1 MKVFNS
7 KLAAIGLAAFVF
19 ASCSDSSSDPA
30 TPITPGTVPSEITKI
45 GLTQTDAAQLAA
57 SVTNYKRSS
66 SNKARTRAFNE
77 TLFKG
82 LTESTVPTAPSDEG
96 AKQLNAATDLSNDKY
111 KTRSGKT
118 YDFSNNTIENT
129 ILFVAGNS
137 TVKYSNLGTGNT
149 IVVKKGGKL
158 EYTGSGSAIPQGN
171 TIYVLESGSYNID
184 NENIIIDGTLYS
196 SRALGKIEGKITD
209 KKSEGTPTQNIT
221 INGSVYLINGS
232 VYLSGYTH
240 TVTDP
245 ESKNYGKEITEY
257 ASLRAKTL
265 TINAGAK
272 VNTLD
277 RVTFTDD
284 VVIAGALH
292 VGKAAIVKNM
302 TIKNGGVFYSDYSAK
317 IKNHLT
323 MEAGSY
329 MDLKYLN
336 VTDNEYTDNGTEKP
350 TKVSGNA
357 VADLQGNC
365 QIVIGNHG
373 VMSFNT
379 LKTDNTS
386 GQIVMGDDADNV
398 AVIKADKF
406 IYAGSDENVNFT
418 STPNTNNQTI
428 LAQFKECYKN
438 GAESEGN
445 KVEFEYLN
453 WNSDVQS
460 YDYIT
465 GGGALTAGPN
475 FSYVLKDAY
484 KVADQKKLMLLSTIA
499 NYDRD
504 TQSATA
510 IVPTDNNKVYV
521 SYHTNGKE
529 FGGSIDV
536 AEMNGEQLTLKQR
549 VQQAE
554 AKATYDFNHLNVIN
568 SKLYLAGSAKGKDGK
583 QLGGATISYAAIGSD
598 GTLNVTEG
606 LTSQSLDNA
615 VKGDAN
621 CVVPFGNNIAVA
633 STLGYSVYD
642 PTLVKGDL
650 TKTTG
655 KAKFVAV
662 NGTSLVGLNYKSEIT
677 AGDAEVQ
684 GEVQVFDN
692 SMKQTSSFNVG
703 SIAPNNGKNMIAIDS
718 NGRIYVCKSAKGLMC
733 YDSNGNQAW
742 ASEWTTPTSKSD
754 KNVSVDKRQGYI
766 NGVAVDD
773 NYVYVAAG
781 AYGLVVLTKDG
792 KEVTHKRIGTSGN
805 SANYVAVKNGLIYVA
820 YGKGRIQVFKL
831 TGGAAK

>member
-77 TLFKG
+77 TLFYG
-82 LTESTVPTAPSDEG
+82 LTESTKPTAPSADG
-96 AKQLNAATDLSNDKY
+96 AKQLNAAANLSGDKY

-137 TVKYSNLGTGNT
+137 TVKYSNLGSGNT
-149 IVVKKGGKL
+149 IVVLKGGKL
-158 EYTGSGSAIPQGN
+158 EYTGSGSAIPQDN
-171 TIYVLESGSYNID
+171 TIYVLESGSYSID
-184 NENIIIDGTLYS
+184 NENIIIDGALYS
-196 SRALGKIEGKITD
+196 SRALGKIDGKITD

-221 INGSVYLINGS
+221 INGSVF
-232 VYLSGYTH
+232 LSGYDH
-240 TVTDP
+240 IVTDP
-245 ESKNYGKEITEY
+245 ESANYNKTITEY

-277 RVTFTDD
+277 RVTFTND

-292 VGKAAIVKNM
+292 VGKVAIVKNM
-302 TIKNGGVFYSDYSAK
+302 TIKNGGVFYSDNSAK
-317 IKNHLT
+317 IKNKLT

-336 VTDNEYTDNGTEKP
+336 VTDNEYTDNGTEKR
-350 TKVSGNA
+350 TKVPGSA
-357 VADLQGNC
+357 VADLKGNC

-386 GQIVMGDDADNV
+386 GQIVMGDDANNV

-438 GAESEGN
+438 GTESEGN
-445 KVEFEYLN
+445 KVDFDYLN
-453 WNSDVQS
+453 WNADVQS

-465 GGGALTAGPN
+465 GGGALTPGAN
-475 FSYVLKDAY
+475 FSYVLKDEY

-521 SYHTNGKE
+521 SYHTNGKD
-529 FGGSIDV
+529 FGGSINV

-554 AKATYDFNHLNVIN
+554 AGATYDFNHLNVIN

-583 QLGGATISYAAIGSD
+583 QLGGAAISYAAIGSD
-598 GTLNVTEG
+598 GLLNVTEG
-606 LTSQSLDNA
+606 LTSQSLDNT

-633 STLGYSVYD
+633 STLGYSIYD

-650 TKTTG
+650 TTTTG

-662 NGTSLVGLNYKSEIT
+662 NGTSLVGLNYTSEIA

-703 SIAPNNGKNMIAIDS
+703 AIAPNNGKNMIAIDS

-733 YDSNGNQAW
+733 YDSNGNPAW
-742 ASEWTTPTSKSD
+742 ASEWTTPVSHGEG
-754 KNVSVDKRQGYI
+754 NVSVDKRQGYI

-831 TGGAAK
+831 TSGAAQ

>member
-66 SNKARTRAFNE
+66 SNKARTRVIDEDLFN
-77 TLFKG
+77 G
-82 LTESTVPTAPSDEG
+82 VTESTVPKAPSVDG
-96 AKQLNAATDLSNDKY
+96 AKQLNAATNLSNDKY

-137 TVKYSNLGTGNT
+137 TVKYSNLGSGNT
-149 IVVKKGGKL
+149 IVVLKGGKL
-158 EYTGSGSAIPQGN
+158 EYTGSGKAIPQDN
-171 TIYVLESGSYNID
+171 TIYVQESGSYSID

-196 SRALGKIEGKITD
+196 SRALGKIEEKNTD
-209 KKSEGTPTQNIT
+209 KKSEVTPTQDIT
-221 INGSVYLINGS
+221 INGS
-232 VYLSGYTH
+232 VYLSGYKH

-245 ESKNYGKEITEY
+245 DSKNFGKEITEY

-317 IKNHLT
+317 IKNKLT

-350 TKVSGNA
+350 TKVPGNA
-357 VADLQGNC
+357 VADLKGDC
-365 QIVIGNHG
+365 KIVIGNHG
-373 VMSFNT
+373 VMSFNI
-379 LKTDNTS
+379 LKTDNTA
-386 GQIVMGDDADNV
+386 GQVVLGDDANNV

-406 IYAGSDENVNFT
+406 IYARNDENVNFI

-438 GAESEGN
+438 GEESAGN
-445 KVEFEYLN
+445 KVDFDYLN
-453 WNSDVQS
+453 WNADVQS

-475 FSYVLKDAY
+475 FSYVLKDEY
-484 KVADQKKLMLLSTIA
+484 EVAKQKKLMLLSTIA
-499 NYDRD
+499 NYERD

-536 AEMNGEQLTLKQR
+536 AEMKGEQLTLKQR
-549 VQQAE
+549 VQQA
-554 AKATYDFNHLNVIN
+554 AAGATYDFNHLSVIN

-583 QLGGATISYAAIGSD
+583 QLGGAAISYAAIGGD
-598 GTLNVTEG
+598 GLLNVTEG

-662 NGTSLVGLNYKSEIT
+662 NGSSLVGLNYKSEI
-677 AGDAEVQ
+677 AVGDAEVQ

-692 SMKQTSSFNVG
+692 SMKQTSSFTVG
-703 SIAPNNGKNMIAIDS
+703 AIAPNNGKNMIAIDS

-733 YDSNGNQAW
+733 YENGSPAW
-742 ASEWTTPTSKSD
+742 ESEWTTPTSKSD

-831 TGGAAK
+831 TGGDAQQ

>member
-77 TLFKG
+77 TLFNG
-82 LTESTVPTAPSDEG
+82 LTESTVPTAPSADG

-129 ILFVAGNS
+129 TLFVAGNS
-137 TVKYSNLGTGNT
+137 TVKYSNLGSGNT
-149 IVVKKGGKL
+149 IVVLKGGKL
-158 EYTGSGSAIPQGN
+158 EYTGSGSAIPQNN
-171 TIYVLESGSYNID
+171 TIYVLESGSYSITD
-184 NENIIIDGTLYS
+184 NENIIIDGALYS
-196 SRALGKIEGKITD
+196 SRALGKIEGHTTGD

-221 INGSVYLINGS
+221 INGSVYL
-232 VYLSGYTH
+232 SGYSH

-245 ESKNYGKEITEY
+245 ESANYGKEITEY

-277 RVTFTDD
+277 RVTFTND

-302 TIKNGGVFYSDYSAK
+302 TIKNGGKFYSEYSAK
-317 IKNHLT
+317 IKNKLT

-336 VTDNEYTDNGTEKP
+336 VTDNTYDENGTEKP
-350 TKVSGNA
+350 TKVPGNA

-536 AEMNGEQLTLKQR
+536 AEMNGEQLSLIQR

-554 AKATYDFNHLNVIN
+554 ARATYDFNHLNVIN
-568 SKLYLAGSAKGKDGK
+568 SKLYLAGSAKGKDGN
-583 QLGGATISYAAIGSD
+583 QLGGAAISYAAIGSD
-598 GTLNVTEG
+598 GLLNVTEG
-606 LTSQSLDNA
+606 LTSQSLDNT

-621 CVVPFGNNIAVA
+621 CVMPFGDNIAVA
-633 STLGYSVYD
+633 STLGYSIYD
-642 PTLVKGDL
+642 PTLVKGTL
-650 TKTTG
+650 TTTTG

-662 NGTSLVGLNYKSEIT
+662 NGSSLVGLNYKSEIA
-677 AGDAEVQ
+677 AGDDEVQ

-703 SIAPNNGKNMIAIDS
+703 AIAPNNGKNMIAIDS

-733 YDSNGNQAW
+733 YESNGSQAW
-742 ASEWTTPTSKSD
+742 TSEWTTPTSKSD

-831 TGGAAK
+831 TGGAAQ

>member
-77 TLFKG
+77 TLFDG
-82 LTESTVPTAPSDEG
+82 VTESTKPTAPSADG

-118 YDFSNNTIENT
+118 YDFSNNKIENT
-129 ILFVAGNS
+129 TLFVVGNS
-137 TVKYSNLGTGNT
+137 TVKYNNLGTGNKI
-149 IVVKKGGKL
+149 IVQKGGKL
-158 EYTGSGSAIPQGN
+158 EYTGSGSAIPQNN
-171 TIYVLESGSYNID
+171 TIYVLESGSYSIA
-184 NENIIIDGTLYS
+184 NENITIDGALYS
-196 SRALGKIEGKITD
+196 SRALGKIEGHTTGD

-221 INGSVYLINGS
+221 INGSVYL
-232 VYLSGYTH
+232 SGYSH

-245 ESKNYGKEITEY
+245 ESANYGKEITEY

-272 VNTLD
+272 VNTLY
-277 RVTFTDD
+277 RVTFTND

-302 TIKNGGVFYSDYSAK
+302 TIKNGGKFYSEYSAK
-317 IKNHLT
+317 IKNKLT

-336 VTDNEYTDNGTEKP
+336 VTDNTYDENGTEKP
-350 TKVSGNA
+350 TKVPGNA

-536 AEMNGEQLTLKQR
+536 AEMNGEQLSLIQR

-554 AKATYDFNHLNVIN
+554 ARATYDFNHLNVIN
-568 SKLYLAGSAKGKDGK
+568 SKLYLAGSAKGKDGN
-583 QLGGATISYAAIGSD
+583 QLGGAAISYAAIGSD
-598 GTLNVTEG
+598 GLLNVTEG
-606 LTSQSLDNA
+606 LTSQSLDNT

-621 CVVPFGNNIAVA
+621 CVMPFGDNIAVA
-633 STLGYSVYD
+633 STLGYSIYD
-642 PTLVKGDL
+642 PTLVKGTL
-650 TKTTG
+650 TTTTG

-662 NGTSLVGLNYKSEIT
+662 NGSSLVGLNYKSEIA
-677 AGDAEVQ
+677 AGDDEVQ

-703 SIAPNNGKNMIAIDS
+703 AIAPNNGKNMIAIDS

-733 YDSNGNQAW
+733 YESNGSQAW
-742 ASEWTTPTSKSD
+742 TSEWTTPTSKSD

-831 TGGAAK
+831 TGGAAQ

>member
-19 ASCSDSSSDPA
+19 ASCSDSSSDPVSPDA
-30 TPITPGTVPSEITKI
+30 PGTITPEITKV

-57 SVTNYKRSS
+57 SVTNYKHSS
-66 SNKARTRAFNE
+66 SNKARTRAIDE
-77 TLFKG
+77 ELFKG
-82 LTESTVPTAPSDEG
+82 LTQMPDVPSNEDAV
-96 AKQLNAATDLSNDKY
+96 QLNAATDLSNDKY

-118 YDFSNNTIENT
+118 YDFSNNNLQNAT
-129 ILFVAGNS
+129 LFVVGNS
-137 TVKYSNLGTGNT
+137 TVKYNNLGTGNT
-149 IVVKKGGKL
+149 IIVQKGGKL
-158 EYTGSGSAIPQGN
+158 EYTGNGTAIPQNN
-171 TIYVLESGSYNID
+171 TIIVLESGSYSIA
-184 NENIIIDGTLYS
+184 NENITIDGTLYS
-196 SRALGKIEGKITD
+196 SRALGKIEGHTTGD

-221 INGSVYLINGS
+221 INGSVF
-232 VYLSGYTH
+232 LSGYQH
-240 TVTDP
+240 KVTDP
-245 ESKNYGKEITEY
+245 ESENYNKEITEY

-277 RVTFTDD
+277 RVTFTND

-302 TIKNGGVFYSDYSAK
+302 TIKKGGVFYSDYSAK
-317 IKNHLT
+317 IKNKLT

-329 MDLKYLN
+329 MNLAYLN
-336 VTDNEYTDNGTEKP
+336 VTDNKYDKNGTEEKP
-350 TKVSGNA
+350 TKTVGDA
-357 VADLQGNC
+357 VADLQGDC
-365 QIVIGNHG
+365 KIVIGNHG

-379 LKTDNTS
+379 LKTDNTY
-386 GQIVMGDDADNV
+386 GQIVMGDDANNV

-406 IYAGSDENVNFT
+406 IYAGDENIKFI

-428 LAQFKECYKN
+428 LAQFKESYKN
-438 GAESEGN
+438 GAEAEAN
-445 KVEFEYLN
+445 KVDFDYLAFDA
-453 WNSDVQS
+453 DVQD

-465 GGGALTAGPN
+465 GGGALTAGSN
-475 FSYVLKDAY
+475 FSYTLKDEY

-510 IVPTDNNKVYV
+510 IVPTDDNKVYV
-521 SYHTNGKE
+521 SYHTNGTE

-554 AKATYDFNHLNVIN
+554 GGATYDFNHLNVIN
-568 SKLYLAGSAKGKDGK
+568 SKLYLAGSAKGKDGN
-583 QLGGATISYAAIGSD
+583 QLGGAAISYAAIGSD
-598 GTLNVTEG
+598 GLLNVTEG
-606 LTSQSLDNA
+606 LTSQSLDNT

-621 CVVPFGNNIAVA
+621 CIVPFGDNIAVA
-633 STLGYSVYD
+633 STLGYSVYE
-642 PTLVKGDL
+642 PTLVKGTL
-650 TKTTG
+650 TKTAG

-662 NGTSLVGLNYKSEIT
+662 NGSSLVGLNYTSAIA

-684 GEVQVFDN
+684 GEIQVFDN
-692 SMKQTSSFNVG
+692 SMKQTSSFKVG

-733 YDSNGNQAW
+733 YENGSPAW
-742 ASEWTTPTSKSD
+742 TSEWTTPVSHGEGNK
-754 KNVSVDKRQGYI
+754 SVDNRQGYI

-781 AYGLVVLTKDG
+781 AYGLVVLNKNG
-792 KEVTHKRIGTSGN
+792 EEVTHKRIGTAGN

-831 TGGAAK
+831 TSGAVQ

>member
-77 TLFKG
+77 TLFDG
-82 LTESTVPTAPSDEG
+82 VTESTKPTAPSADG

-118 YDFSNNTIENT
+118 YDFSNNKIENT
-129 ILFVAGNS
+129 TLFVVGNS
-137 TVKYSNLGTGNT
+137 TVKYNNLGTGNKI
-149 IVVKKGGKL
+149 IVQKGGKL
-158 EYTGSGSAIPQGN
+158 EYTGSGSAIPQNN
-171 TIYVLESGSYNID
+171 TIYVLESGSYSIA
-184 NENIIIDGTLYS
+184 NENITIDGALYS
-196 SRALGKIEGKITD
+196 SRALGKIEGHTTGD

-221 INGSVYLINGS
+221 INGSVF
-232 VYLSGYTH
+232 LSGYDH
-240 TVTDP
+240 IVTDP
-245 ESKNYGKEITEY
+245 ESANYNKTITEY

-277 RVTFTDD
+277 RVTFTND

-302 TIKNGGVFYSDYSAK
+302 TIKNGGKFYSEYSAK

-386 GQIVMGDDADNV
+386 GQIVMGDDANNV

-406 IYAGSDENVNFT
+406 IYAGNDENVNFT

-554 AKATYDFNHLNVIN
+554 AGATYDFNHLNVIN
-568 SKLYLAGSAKGKDGK
+568 NKLYLAGSAKGKDGK
-583 QLGGATISYAAIGSD
+583 QLGGAAISYAAIGSD
-598 GTLNVTEG
+598 GLLNVTEG
-606 LTSQSLDNA
+606 LTSQSLDNT

-621 CVVPFGNNIAVA
+621 CVVPFDNNIAVA
-633 STLGYSVYD
+633 STLGYSIYD

-650 TKTTG
+650 TTTTG

-662 NGTSLVGLNYKSEIT
+662 NGTSLVGLNYTSEIA

-703 SIAPNNGKNMIAIDS
+703 AIAPNNGKNMIAIDS

-733 YDSNGNQAW
+733 YENGSPAW
-742 ASEWTTPTSKSD
+742 DSEWTTPTSKSD

-831 TGGAAK
+831 TGGAAQ

>member
-77 TLFKG
+77 TLFDG
-82 LTESTVPTAPSDEG
+82 LTESTKPTAPSADG
-96 AKQLNAATDLSNDKY
+96 AKQLNAAANLSGDKY

-137 TVKYSNLGTGNT
+137 TVKYSNLGSGNT
-149 IVVKKGGKL
+149 IVVLKGGKL
-158 EYTGSGSAIPQGN
+158 EYTGSGSAIPQDN
-171 TIYVLESGSYNID
+171 TIYVLESGSYSID
-184 NENIIIDGTLYS
+184 NENIIIDGALYS
-196 SRALGKIEGKITD
+196 SRALGKIDGKITD

-221 INGSVYLINGS
+221 INGSVF
-232 VYLSGYTH
+232 LSGYDH
-240 TVTDP
+240 IVTDP
-245 ESKNYGKEITEY
+245 ESANYNKTITEY

-277 RVTFTDD
+277 RVTFTND

-292 VGKAAIVKNM
+292 VGKVAIVKNM

-317 IKNHLT
+317 IKNKLT

-336 VTDNEYTDNGTEKP
+336 VTDNEYTDNGTEKR
-350 TKVSGNA
+350 TKVPGSA
-357 VADLQGNC
+357 VADLKGNC

-386 GQIVMGDDADNV
+386 GQIVMGDDANNV

-438 GAESEGN
+438 GTESEGN
-445 KVEFEYLN
+445 KVDFDYLN
-453 WNSDVQS
+453 WNADVQS

-465 GGGALTAGPN
+465 GGGALTPGAN
-475 FSYVLKDAY
+475 FSYVLKDEY

-521 SYHTNGKE
+521 SYHTNGKD

-554 AKATYDFNHLNVIN
+554 AGATYDFNHLNVIN

-583 QLGGATISYAAIGSD
+583 QLGGAAISYAAIGSD
-598 GTLNVTEG
+598 GLLNVTEG
-606 LTSQSLDNA
+606 LTSQSLDNT

-633 STLGYSVYD
+633 STLGYSIYD

-650 TKTTG
+650 TTTTG

-662 NGTSLVGLNYKSEIT
+662 NGTSLVGLNYTSEIA

-703 SIAPNNGKNMIAIDS
+703 AIAPNNGKNMIAIDS

-733 YDSNGNQAW
+733 YDSNGNPAW
-742 ASEWTTPTSKSD
+742 ASEWTTPVSHGEG
-754 KNVSVDKRQGYI
+754 NVSVDKRQGYI

-831 TGGAAK
+831 SSGAAQ

>member
-77 TLFKG
+77 TLFDG
-82 LTESTVPTAPSDEG
+82 VTESTKPTAPSADG

-118 YDFSNNTIENT
+118 YDFSNNKIENT
-129 ILFVAGNS
+129 TLFVVGNS
-137 TVKYSNLGTGNT
+137 TVKYNNLGTGNKI
-149 IVVKKGGKL
+149 IVQEGGKL
-158 EYTGSGSAIPQGN
+158 EYTGSGSAIPQNN
-171 TIYVLESGSYNID
+171 TIYVLKSGSYSIA
-184 NENIIIDGTLYS
+184 NENITIDGALYS
-196 SRALGKIEGKITD
+196 SRALGKIEGHTTGD

-221 INGSVYLINGS
+221 INGSVYL
-232 VYLSGYTH
+232 SGYSH

-245 ESKNYGKEITEY
+245 ESANYGKEITEY

-277 RVTFTDD
+277 RVTFTND

-302 TIKNGGVFYSDYSAK
+302 TIKNGGKFYSEYSAK
-317 IKNHLT
+317 IKNKLT

-336 VTDNEYTDNGTEKP
+336 VTDNTYDENGTEKP
-350 TKVSGNA
+350 TKVPGNA

-536 AEMNGEQLTLKQR
+536 AEMNGEQLSLIQR

-554 AKATYDFNHLNVIN
+554 ARATYDFNHLNVIN
-568 SKLYLAGSAKGKDGK
+568 SKLYLAGSAKGKDGN
-583 QLGGATISYAAIGSD
+583 QLGGAAISYAAIGSD
-598 GTLNVTEG
+598 GLLNVTEG
-606 LTSQSLDNA
+606 LTSQSLDNT

-621 CVVPFGNNIAVA
+621 CVMPFGDNIAVA
-633 STLGYSVYD
+633 STLGYSIYD
-642 PTLVKGDL
+642 PTLVKGTL
-650 TKTTG
+650 TTTTG

-662 NGTSLVGLNYKSEIT
+662 NGSSLVGLNYKSEIA
-677 AGDAEVQ
+677 AGDDEVQ

-703 SIAPNNGKNMIAIDS
+703 AIAPNNGKNMIAIDS
-718 NGRIYVCKSAKGLMC
+718 NDRIYVCKSAKGLMC
-733 YDSNGNQAW
+733 YESNGSQAW
-742 ASEWTTPTSKSD
+742 TSEWTTPTSKSD

-831 TGGAAK
+831 TGGAAQ

>member
-77 TLFKG
+77 ALFNG
-82 LTESTVPTAPSDEG
+82 VTESTVQPAPSVDG
-96 AKQLNAATDLSNDKY
+96 AKQLNAATNLSNDKY

-137 TVKYSNLGTGNT
+137 TVKYSNLGSGNT
-149 IVVKKGGKL
+149 IVVLKGGKL
-158 EYTGSGSAIPQGN
+158 EYTGSGSAIPQNN
-171 TIYVLESGSYNID
+171 TIYVLESGSYSIA
-184 NENIIIDGTLYS
+184 NENITIDGALYS
-196 SRALGKIEGKITD
+196 SRALGKIEGHTTGD

-221 INGSVYLINGS
+221 INGSVYL
-232 VYLSGYTH
+232 SGYSH

-245 ESKNYGKEITEY
+245 ESANYGKEITEY

-277 RVTFTDD
+277 RVTFTND

-302 TIKNGGVFYSDYSAK
+302 TIKNGGVFYSDNSAK
-317 IKNHLT
+317 IKNKLT

-350 TKVSGNA
+350 TKVPGNA
-357 VADLQGNC
+357 VADLQGAC

-386 GQIVMGDDADNV
+386 GQIVMGDDANNV

-406 IYAGSDENVNFT
+406 IYAGSDENVNFIG
-418 STPNTNNQTI
+418 TPHTNNQTI
-428 LAQFKECYKN
+428 LAQLKESYKN

-445 KVEFEYLN
+445 KVDFDYLVFN
-453 WNSDVQS
+453 ADVQS

-475 FSYVLKDAY
+475 FSYVLKDEY

-510 IVPTDNNKVYV
+510 IVPTADNKVYV
-521 SYHTNGKE
+521 SYHTNGTE

-536 AEMNGEQLTLKQR
+536 AEMNGEQLTLRQR

-554 AKATYDFNHLNVIN
+554 AGATYDFNHLNVIN
-568 SKLYLAGSAKGKDGK
+568 RKLYLAGSAKGKDGK
-583 QLGGATISYAAIGSD
+583 QLGGAAISYAAIGGD
-598 GTLNVTEG
+598 GLLNVTEG

-633 STLGYSVYD
+633 STLGYSIYD

-662 NGTSLVGLNYKSEIT
+662 NGSSLVGLNYTSEIA

-831 TGGAAK
+831 TSGAAQ

>member
-66 SNKARTRAFNE
+66 SNKARTRAFDE
-77 TLFKG
+77 TLFYG
-82 LTESTVPTAPSDEG
+82 LTESTVPAAPSVDG

-149 IVVKKGGKL
+149 IVVMRGGKL
-158 EYTGSGSAIPQGN
+158 EYTGSGSAIPQNN
-171 TIYVLESGSYNID
+171 TIYVLESGSYSID
-184 NENIIIDGTLYS
+184 NENIIIDGALYS
-196 SRALGKIEGKITD
+196 SRALGKIDGKITD

-221 INGSVYLINGS
+221 INGSVF
-232 VYLSGYTH
+232 LSGYDH
-240 TVTDP
+240 IVTDP
-245 ESKNYGKEITEY
+245 ESANYNKTITEY

-277 RVTFTDD
+277 RVTFTND

-302 TIKNGGVFYSDYSAK
+302 TIKNGGVFYSDNSAK
-317 IKNHLT
+317 IKNKLT

-350 TKVSGNA
+350 TKVPGNA
-357 VADLQGNC
+357 VADLKGNC

-386 GQIVMGDDADNV
+386 GQVVLGDDANNV

-406 IYAGSDENVNFT
+406 IYAGNDENVNFI

-428 LAQFKECYKN
+428 LAQLKESYKN

-445 KVEFEYLN
+445 KVDFDYLVFN
-453 WNSDVQS
+453 ADVQS

-475 FSYVLKDAY
+475 FSYVLKDEY

-510 IVPTDNNKVYV
+510 IVPTDDNKVYV
-521 SYHTNGKE
+521 SYHTNGTE
-529 FGGSIDV
+529 FGGSINV

-554 AKATYDFNHLNVIN
+554 AGATYDFNHLNVIN

-583 QLGGATISYAAIGSD
+583 QLGGAAISYAAIGGD
-598 GTLNVTEG
+598 GLLNVTEG

-642 PTLVKGDL
+642 PTLVKGEL

-662 NGTSLVGLNYKSEIT
+662 NGSSLVGLNYTSEIA

-703 SIAPNNGKNMIAIDS
+703 TIAPNNGKNMIAIDS

-733 YDSNGNQAW
+733 YENGSPAW
-742 ASEWTTPTSKSD
+742 DSEWTTPVSHGES
-754 KNVSVDKRQGYI
+754 NVSVDKRQGYI

-831 TGGAAK
+831 TSGAAQ

>member
-77 TLFKG
+77 TLFDG
-82 LTESTVPTAPSDEG
+82 LTESTKPTAPSADG
-96 AKQLNAATDLSNDKY
+96 AKQLNAAANLSGDKY

-137 TVKYSNLGTGNT
+137 TVKYSNLGSGNT
-149 IVVKKGGKL
+149 IVVLKGGKL

-171 TIYVLESGSYNID
+171 TIHVLESGSYSID
-184 NENIIIDGTLYS
+184 NENITIDGTLYS
-196 SRALGKIEGKITD
+196 SRALGKIEGQTKGD

-221 INGSVYLINGS
+221 INGSVYLNG
-232 VYLSGYTH
+232 YEH

-245 ESKNYGKEITEY
+245 ESENYGKVIREY

-277 RVTFTDD
+277 RVTFTND

-292 VGKAAIVKNM
+292 VGQTAIVKNM

-317 IKNHLT
+317 IKNKLS
-323 MEAGSY
+323 MEPGSY

-336 VTDNEYTDNGTEKP
+336 VTDNTYDENGTEKP
-350 TKVSGNA
+350 TKVPGNA

-386 GQIVMGDDADNV
+386 GQIVMGDDANNV

-445 KVEFEYLN
+445 KVDFDYLN
-453 WNSDVQS
+453 WNADVQS

-465 GGGALTAGPN
+465 GGGALTPGAN
-475 FSYVLKDAY
+475 FSYVLKDEY

-510 IVPTDNNKVYV
+510 IVPTDDNKVYV
-521 SYHTNGKE
+521 SYHTNGKD

-554 AKATYDFNHLNVIN
+554 AGATYDFNHLNVIN

-583 QLGGATISYAAIGSD
+583 QLGGAAISYATIGSD
-598 GTLNVTEG
+598 GRLNVTEG
-606 LTSQSLDNA
+606 LTSQSLDNT

-621 CVVPFGNNIAVA
+621 CVVPFDNNIAVA
-633 STLGYSVYD
+633 STLGYSVYE
-642 PTLVKGDL
+642 PTLAKEAKERVS
-650 TKTTG
+650 TTG
-655 KAKFVAV
+655 KAKFMAV

-677 AGDAEVQ
+677 AGDDEVQ

-692 SMKQTSSFNVG
+692 TMKQTSSFNVG

-733 YDSNGNQAW
+733 YENGSPAW

-831 TGGAAK
+831 TSGAAQ

>member
-66 SNKARTRAFNE
+66 SNKARTRAINE
-77 TLFKG
+77 TLFNG
-82 LTESTVPTAPSDEG
+82 LTESTVPTAPSADG

-129 ILFVAGNS
+129 TLFVAGNS

-149 IVVKKGGKL
+149 IVVMKGGKL

-184 NENIIIDGTLYS
+184 NENITIDGTLYS
-196 SRALGKIEGKITD
+196 SRALGKIDGKITD

-221 INGSVYLINGS
+221 INGSVYL
-232 VYLSGYTH
+232 SGYEH

-245 ESKNYGKEITEY
+245 ESENYGKVIREY

-265 TINAGAK
+265 TINADAK

-277 RVTFTDD
+277 RVTFTND

-292 VGKAAIVKNM
+292 VGQTAIVKNM
-302 TIKNGGVFYSDYSAK
+302 TIKNGGKFYSDYSAK
-317 IKNHLT
+317 IKNQLT

-329 MDLKYLN
+329 MNLAYLN
-336 VTDNEYTDNGTEKP
+336 VTDNTYDKNGTETVKNA
-350 TKVSGNA
+350 GNA

-386 GQIVMGDDADNV
+386 GQIVMGDDANNV

-406 IYAGSDENVNFT
+406 IYAGNDENVNFI

-428 LAQFKECYKN
+428 LAQLKESYKN

-445 KVEFEYLN
+445 KVDFDYLVF
-453 WNSDVQS
+453 SADVQS

-475 FSYVLKDAY
+475 FSYVLKDEY

-554 AKATYDFNHLNVIN
+554 AGATYDFNHLNVIN

-583 QLGGATISYAAIGSD
+583 QLGGAAISYAAIGSD
-598 GTLNVTEG
+598 GLLNVTEG
-606 LTSQSLDNA
+606 LTSQSLDNT

-621 CVVPFGNNIAVA
+621 CVVPFDNNIAVA
-633 STLGYSVYD
+633 STLGYSVYE
-642 PTLVKGDL
+642 PTLAKEAKDRVS
-650 TKTTG
+650 TTG

-662 NGTSLVGLNYKSEIT
+662 NGSSLVGLNYKSEIT
-677 AGDAEVQ
+677 AGDDEVQ

-733 YDSNGNQAW
+733 YENGSPAW

-831 TGGAAK
+831 TSGAAQ

>member
-77 TLFKG
+77 TLFDG
-82 LTESTVPTAPSDEG
+82 VTESTKPTAPSADG

-111 KTRSGKT
+111 KTRSGRT
-118 YDFSNNTIENT
+118 YDFSNNKIENT
-129 ILFVAGNS
+129 TLFVVGNS
-137 TVKYSNLGTGNT
+137 TVKYNNLGTGNKI
-149 IVVKKGGKL
+149 IVQKGGKL
-158 EYTGSGSAIPQGN
+158 EYTGSGSAIPQNN
-171 TIYVLESGSYNID
+171 TIYVLESGSYSIA
-184 NENIIIDGTLYS
+184 NENITIDGALYS
-196 SRALGKIEGKITD
+196 SRALGKIEGHTTGD

-221 INGSVYLINGS
+221 INGSVYL
-232 VYLSGYTH
+232 SGYSH

-245 ESKNYGKEITEY
+245 ESANYGKEITEY

-277 RVTFTDD
+277 RVTFTND

-302 TIKNGGVFYSDYSAK
+302 TIKNGGKFYSEYSAK
-317 IKNHLT
+317 IKNKLT

-336 VTDNEYTDNGTEKP
+336 VTDNTYDENGTEKP
-350 TKVSGNA
+350 TKVPGNA

-536 AEMNGEQLTLKQR
+536 AEMNGEQLSLIQR

-554 AKATYDFNHLNVIN
+554 ARATYDFNHLNVIN
-568 SKLYLAGSAKGKDGK
+568 SKLYLAGSAKGKDGN
-583 QLGGATISYAAIGSD
+583 QLGGAAISYAAIGSD
-598 GTLNVTEG
+598 GLLNVTEG
-606 LTSQSLDNA
+606 LTSQSLDNT

-621 CVVPFGNNIAVA
+621 CVMPFGDNIAVA
-633 STLGYSVYD
+633 STLGYSIYD
-642 PTLVKGDL
+642 PTLVKGTL
-650 TKTTG
+650 TTTTG

-662 NGTSLVGLNYKSEIT
+662 NGSSLVGLNYKSEIA
-677 AGDAEVQ
+677 AGDDEVQ

-703 SIAPNNGKNMIAIDS
+703 AIAPNNGKNMIAIDS

-733 YDSNGNQAW
+733 YESNGSQAW
-742 ASEWTTPTSKSD
+742 TSEWTTPTSKSD

-831 TGGAAK
+831 TGGAAQ

>member
-77 TLFKG
+77 ALFNG
-82 LTESTVPTAPSDEG
+82 VTESTVQPAPSVDG
-96 AKQLNAATDLSNDKY
+96 AKQLNAATNLSNDKY

-149 IVVKKGGKL
+149 IVVMKGGKL
-158 EYTGSGSAIPQGN
+158 EYTGSGSAIPQNN
-171 TIYVLESGSYNID
+171 TIYVLESGSYSID
-184 NENIIIDGTLYS
+184 NENIIIDGALYS
-196 SRALGKIEGKITD
+196 SRALGKIDGKITD

-221 INGSVYLINGS
+221 INGSVF
-232 VYLSGYTH
+232 LSGYDH
-240 TVTDP
+240 IVTDP
-245 ESKNYGKEITEY
+245 ESANYNKTITEY

-277 RVTFTDD
+277 RVTFTND

-302 TIKNGGVFYSDYSAK
+302 TIKNGGVFYSDNSAK
-317 IKNHLT
+317 IKNKLT

-350 TKVSGNA
+350 TKVLGNA
-357 VADLQGNC
+357 VADLQGAC

-386 GQIVMGDDADNV
+386 GQIVMGDDANNV

-406 IYAGSDENVNFT
+406 IYAGSDENVNFIG
-418 STPNTNNQTI
+418 TPHTNNQTI
-428 LAQFKECYKN
+428 LAQLKESYKN

-445 KVEFEYLN
+445 KVDFDYLVFN
-453 WNSDVQS
+453 ADVQS

-475 FSYVLKDAY
+475 FSYVLKDEY

-510 IVPTDNNKVYV
+510 IVPTADNKVYV
-521 SYHTNGKE
+521 SYHTNGTE

-536 AEMNGEQLTLKQR
+536 AEMNGEQLTLRQR

-554 AKATYDFNHLNVIN
+554 AGATYDFNHLNVIN
-568 SKLYLAGSAKGKDGK
+568 RKLYLAGSAKGKDGK
-583 QLGGATISYAAIGSD
+583 QLGGAAISYAAIGSD
-598 GTLNVTEG
+598 GLLNVTEG

-642 PTLVKGDL
+642 PTLVKGEL

-662 NGTSLVGLNYKSEIT
+662 NGTSLVGLNYTSEIT

-703 SIAPNNGKNMIAIDS
+703 AIAPNNGKNMIAIDS

-733 YDSNGNQAW
+733 YENGSPAW

-831 TGGAAK
+831 TGGAAQ

>member
-77 TLFKG
+77 ALFNG
-82 LTESTVPTAPSDEG
+82 VTESTVQPAPSVDG
-96 AKQLNAATDLSNDKY
+96 AKQLNAATNLSNDKY

-118 YDFSNNTIENT
+118 YDFSTNTIENT
-129 ILFVAGNS
+129 TLFVAGNS

-149 IVVKKGGKL
+149 IVVMKGGKL
-158 EYTGSGSAIPQGN
+158 EYTGSGSAIPQNN
-171 TIYVLESGSYNID
+171 TIYVLESGSYSID
-184 NENIIIDGTLYS
+184 NENIIIDGALYS
-196 SRALGKIEGKITD
+196 SRALGKIDGKITD

-221 INGSVYLINGS
+221 INGSVF
-232 VYLSGYTH
+232 LSGYDH
-240 TVTDP
+240 IVTDP
-245 ESKNYGKEITEY
+245 ESANYNKTITEY

-277 RVTFTDD
+277 RVTFTND

-302 TIKNGGVFYSDYSAK
+302 TIKNGGVFYSDNSAK
-317 IKNHLT
+317 IKNKLT

-350 TKVSGNA
+350 TKVPGNA
-357 VADLQGNC
+357 VADLQGAC
-365 QIVIGNHG
+365 KIVIGNHG

-379 LKTDNTS
+379 LKTDNTF
-386 GQIVMGDDADNV
+386 GQIVIGDDANNV

-438 GAESEGN
+438 GAESAGN
-445 KVEFEYLN
+445 KVDFDYLN
-453 WNSDVQS
+453 WNADVQS
-460 YDYIT
+460 YDYVT

-475 FSYVLKDAY
+475 FSYVLKDEY
-484 KVADQKKLMLLSTIA
+484 EVAKQKKLMLLSTIA
-499 NYDRD
+499 NYERD

-521 SYHTNGKE
+521 SYHTNGKD

-549 VQQAE
+549 VQQAD
-554 AKATYDFNHLNVIN
+554 AGATYDFNHLNVIN
-568 SKLYLAGSAKGKDGK
+568 NKLYLAGSAKGKDGK
-583 QLGGATISYAAIGSD
+583 QLGGAAISYAAIGSD

-606 LTSQSLDNA
+606 LTSQSLDNT

-621 CVVPFGNNIAVA
+621 CIVPFGDNIAVA

-642 PTLVKGDL
+642 PTLVEGTL

-662 NGTSLVGLNYKSEIT
+662 NGTSLVGLNYTSEIA

-703 SIAPNNGKNMIAIDS
+703 AIAPNNGKNMIAIDS

-754 KNVSVDKRQGYI
+754 KNVSVDKRKGYI

-792 KEVTHKRIGTSGN
+792 KEVTHKRIGTSEN

-831 TGGAAK
+831 TSGAAQ

>member
-66 SNKARTRAFNE
+66 SNKAKTRAIDVK
-77 TLFKG
+77 LFDG
-82 LTESTVPTAPSDEG
+82 LTQMPDVPSNEDAV
-96 AKQLNAATDLSNDKY
+96 QLNAAKDLSNEKY
-111 KTRSGKT
+111 KTRNGKT
-118 YDFSNNTIENT
+118 YDFSNNTLQNAT
-129 ILFVAGNS
+129 LYVVGNS
-137 TVKYSNLGTGNT
+137 TVKYNNLGTGNT
-149 IVVKKGGKL
+149 IIVQKGGKL
-158 EYTGSGSAIPQGN
+158 EYTGNGTAIPQNN
-171 TIYVLESGSYNID
+171 TIIVLESGSYSIA
-184 NENIIIDGTLYS
+184 NENITIDGTLYS
-196 SRALGKIEGKITD
+196 SRALGKIEGQTTGD

-221 INGSVYLINGS
+221 INGSVF
-232 VYLSGYTH
+232 LSGYKH
-240 TVTDP
+240 EVTDP
-245 ESKNYGKEITEY
+245 KSDNYGQVLTEY

-265 TINAGAK
+265 TINDGAK

-277 RVTFTDD
+277 RVTFTND

-292 VGKAAIVKNM
+292 VGQTAIVKNM
-302 TIKNGGVFYSDYSAK
+302 TIKNGGKFYSDYSAK
-317 IKNHLT
+317 IKNKLT

-329 MDLKYLN
+329 MNLAYLN
-336 VTDNEYTDNGTEKP
+336 VTDNKYDKNGTEEKP
-350 TKVSGNA
+350 TKTLGDA

-379 LKTDNTS
+379 LKTDNTT
-386 GQIVMGDDADNV
+386 GQIVMGNDANNV

-406 IYAGSDENVNFT
+406 IYAGNDENVNFT

-438 GAESEGN
+438 GSESEGN

-465 GGGALTAGPN
+465 GGGALTARPN
-475 FSYVLKDAY
+475 FSYVLKDEY

-499 NYDRD
+499 NYNRD

-510 IVPTDNNKVYV
+510 IVPTDDNKVYV
-521 SYHTNGKE
+521 SYHTNGAE

-549 VQQAE
+549 VEQA
-554 AKATYDFNHLNVIN
+554 ATGATYDFNHLNVIDN
-568 SKLYLAGSAKGKDGK
+568 KLYLAGGIQGKSGL
-583 QLGGATISYAAIGSD
+583 QMSGASISYAAINSD

-606 LTSQSLDNA
+606 LTSVSIDNA

-621 CVVPFGNNIAVA
+621 CVVPFGNQIVVA
-633 STLGYSVYD
+633 NTKGYD
-642 PTLVKGDL
+642 KLEKDL
-650 TKTTG
+650 TDDKNTQTPG
-655 KAKFVAV
+655 KAKFAAV
-662 NGTSLVGLNYKSEIT
+662 SGSSLVGLNYTSEIT

-692 SMKQTSSFNVG
+692 SMKQTSRFNVG

-733 YDSNGNQAW
+733 YESNGNQAW
-742 ASEWTTPTSKSD
+742 ASEWTTPVSHGAGNK
-754 KNVSVDKRQGYI
+754 SVDNRQGYI

-792 KEVTHKRIGTSGN
+792 KEVTHKRIGTAGN

-820 YGKGRIQVFKL
+820 YGKGSIQVFKL
-831 TGGAAK
+831 TSGAAQ

>member
-66 SNKARTRAFNE
+66 SNKARTRAIDVA
-77 TLFKG
+77 LFDG
-82 LTESTVPTAPSDEG
+82 LTQMPDVPSNEDAV
-96 AKQLNAATDLSNDKY
+96 QLNAAKDLSNEKY
-111 KTRSGKT
+111 KTRNGKT
-118 YDFSNNTIENT
+118 YDFSNNTLQNAT
-129 ILFVAGNS
+129 LFVVGNS
-137 TVKYSNLGTGNT
+137 TVKYNNLGTGNT
-149 IVVKKGGKL
+149 IIVQKGGKL
-158 EYTGSGSAIPQGN
+158 EYTGNGTAIPQNN
-171 TIYVLESGSYNID
+171 TIIVLESGSYSIANDIT
-184 NENIIIDGTLYS
+184 IDGTLYS
-196 SRALGKIEGKITD
+196 SRALGKIEGQTTGD

-221 INGSVYLINGS
+221 INGSVF
-232 VYLSGYTH
+232 LSGYKH
-240 TVTDP
+240 KVTDP
-245 ESKNYGKEITEY
+245 DSENYGKELTEY

-265 TINAGAK
+265 TINAGAR

-277 RVTFTDD
+277 RVTFTND
-284 VVIAGALH
+284 VVIEGALH
-292 VGKAAIVKNM
+292 VGQTAIVKNM
-302 TIKNGGVFYSDYSAK
+302 TIKNGGKFYSDYSAK
-317 IKNHLT
+317 IKNKLT
-323 MEAGSY
+323 MESGSY
-329 MDLKYLN
+329 MDLAYLN
-336 VTDNEYTDNGTEKP
+336 VTDNTYDKNGKETVK
-350 TKVSGNA
+350 TAGNA
-357 VADLQGNC
+357 VADLKGNC
-365 QIVIGNHG
+365 EIIIGNHG

-379 LKTDNTS
+379 LKTDNTA
-386 GQIVMGDDADNV
+386 GQIVLGGDANNV

-406 IYAGSDENVNFT
+406 IYAGTDENVYFT

-428 LAQFKECYKN
+428 LAQFNECYKN
-438 GAESEGN
+438 GN
-445 KVEFEYLN
+445 KVDFDYLN

-465 GGGALTAGPN
+465 GGGALIAGDN
-475 FSYVLKDAY
+475 FSYKLKEEY

-510 IVPTDNNKVYV
+510 IVPTDDNKVYV
-521 SYHTNGKE
+521 SYHTNGNE

-536 AEMNGEQLTLKQR
+536 AEMNGDQLTLKQR

-554 AKATYDFNHLNVIN
+554 AGATYDFNHLNVID

-583 QLGGATISYAAIGSD
+583 QYGGATISYAAIESD
-598 GTLNVTEG
+598 GKLNVTEG
-606 LTSQSLDNA
+606 LSTLPLDNA

-621 CVVPFGNNIAVA
+621 CVVPFGNKIVVA
-633 STLGYSVYD
+633 NTKGYDV
-642 PTLVKGDL
+642 VEKDL
-650 TKTTG
+650 SGNKNTKAPG
-655 KAKFVAV
+655 KAKFLAL
-662 NGTSLVGLNYKSEIT
+662 NGSSLVGLNYKKEIT
-677 AGDAEVQ
+677 AGNDPVD
-684 GEVQVFDN
+684 GEIQVFN
-692 SMKQTSSFNVG
+692 SSMEQTSRFDVG

-733 YDSNGNQAW
+733 YENGSPIW
-742 ASEWTTPTSKSD
+742 ASEWKTPVSHGEG
-754 KNVSVDKRQGYI
+754 NESVDKRQGYI

-773 NYVYVAAG
+773 KYVYVAAG
-781 AYGLVVLTKDG
+781 AYGLVVLNKNG
-792 KEVTHKRIGTSGN
+792 EEVTHKRIGTSGN

-831 TGGAAK
+831 TGGDAQQ

>member
-30 TPITPGTVPSEITKI
+30 SPIDPGTVPSEITKI

-77 TLFKG
+77 ALFNG
-82 LTESTVPTAPSDEG
+82 VTESTKPAVPSVDG
-96 AKQLNAATDLSNDKY
+96 AKQLNAATNLSNDKY

-137 TVKYSNLGTGNT
+137 TVKYSNLGSGNT
-149 IVVKKGGKL
+149 IVVLKGGKL
-158 EYTGSGSAIPQGN
+158 EYTGSGSAIPQNN
-171 TIYVLESGSYNID
+171 TIYVLESGSYSIVN

-196 SRALGKIEGKITD
+196 SRALGKIEGHTTGD

-221 INGSVYLINGS
+221 INGY
-232 VYLSGYTH
+232 VYLSGYKH

-245 ESKNYGKEITEY
+245 ESENYNKEITEY

-277 RVTFTDD
+277 RVTFTND

-292 VGKAAIVKNM
+292 VGKAAIVKSM
-302 TIKNGGVFYSDYSAK
+302 TIKDGGKFYSDYSAK
-317 IKNHLT
+317 IKNKLT

-350 TKVSGNA
+350 TKVLGNA

-365 QIVIGNHG
+365 QIIIGNHG

-386 GQIVMGDDADNV
+386 GQIVMGDDDNNV

-406 IYAGSDENVNFT
+406 IYAGSDINVNFT

-445 KVEFEYLN
+445 KVEFEDLN

-484 KVADQKKLMLLSTIA
+484 KIADQKKLMLLSTIA

-504 TQSATA
+504 AQSATA
-510 IVPTDNNKVYV
+510 IVPTDDNKVYV
-521 SYHTNGKE
+521 SYHTNGKD

-549 VQQAE
+549 VQQAD
-554 AKATYDFNHLNVIN
+554 AGATYDFNHLNVIN
-568 SKLYLAGSAKGKDGK
+568 NKLYLAGSAKGKDGK
-583 QLGGATISYAAIGSD
+583 QFGGATVSYAAIGGD

-606 LTSQSLDNA
+606 LSTVALDNT

-633 STLGYSVYD
+633 STLGYSIYD
-642 PTLVKGDL
+642 PTLAKGDL

-662 NGTSLVGLNYKSEIT
+662 NGSSLVGLNYTSEIA

-703 SIAPNNGKNMIAIDS
+703 AIAPNNGKNMIAIDS

-754 KNVSVDKRQGYI
+754 KNVSVDKRKGYI

-792 KEVTHKRIGTSGN
+792 KEVTHKRIGTSEN

-831 TGGAAK
+831 TGGAAQ

>member
-57 SVTNYKRSS
+57 SVTNYKHSN
-66 SNKARTRAFNE
+66 SNKARTRVIDEDLFN
-77 TLFKG
+77 G
-82 LTESTVPTAPSDEG
+82 VTESTVPKAPSVDG
-96 AKQLNAATDLSNDKY
+96 AKQLNAATNLSNDKY

-137 TVKYSNLGTGNT
+137 TVRYSKLGSGNT
-149 IVVKKGGKL
+149 IVVLKGGKL
-158 EYTGSGSAIPQGN
+158 EYTGSGSAIPQN
-171 TIYVLESGSYNID
+171 NKIYVQESGSYSID
-184 NENIIIDGTLYS
+184 NENITIDGALYS
-196 SRALGKIEGKITD
+196 SRALGKIDGKITD

-221 INGSVYLINGS
+221 INGSVYL
-232 VYLSGYTH
+232 SGYKH
-240 TVTDP
+240 TVTDQNS
-245 ESKNYGKEITEY
+245 ENYGNEITEY

-265 TINAGAK
+265 TINTGAK

-277 RVTFTDD
+277 RVTFTDN

-292 VGKAAIVKNM
+292 VGQTAIVNNM
-302 TIKNGGVFYSDYSAK
+302 TIKKGGVFYSEYSAK
-317 IKNHLT
+317 IKKQLT

-329 MDLKYLN
+329 MNLAYLN
-336 VTDNEYTDNGTEKP
+336 VTDNTYDKNGKEKP
-350 TKVSGNA
+350 TKVPGNA
-357 VADLQGNC
+357 VANLQGAC
-365 QIVIGNHG
+365 KIVIGNHG

-386 GQIVMGDDADNV
+386 GQIVMGDDANNV

-438 GAESEGN
+438 GEESAGN
-445 KVEFEYLN
+445 KVDFDYLN
-453 WNSDVQS
+453 WNADVQS

-475 FSYVLKDAY
+475 FSYVLKDEY
-484 KVADQKKLMLLSTIA
+484 EVAKQKKLMLLSTIA
-499 NYDRD
+499 NYERD

-521 SYHTNGKE
+521 SYHTNGKD

-536 AEMNGEQLTLKQR
+536 AEMNSEQLTLRQR

-554 AKATYDFNHLNVIN
+554 AGGATYDFNHLNVIN
-568 SKLYLAGSAKGKDGK
+568 NKLYLAGSAKGKDGK
-583 QLGGATISYAAIGSD
+583 QLGGAAISYAAIGGD
-598 GTLNVTEG
+598 GLLNVTEG

-662 NGTSLVGLNYKSEIT
+662 NGTSLVGLNYTSEIA

-733 YDSNGNQAW
+733 YENDNPAW

-805 SANYVAVKNGLIYVA
+805 SANYVAVKNGLIFVA

-831 TGGAAK
+831 TSGAAQ

>member
-77 TLFKG
+77 TLFDG
-82 LTESTVPTAPSDEG
+82 VTESPKPTAPSADG

-118 YDFSNNTIENT
+118 YDFSNNKIENT
-129 ILFVAGNS
+129 TLFVVGNS
-137 TVKYSNLGTGNT
+137 TVKYNNLGTGNKI
-149 IVVKKGGKL
+149 IVQKGGKL
-158 EYTGSGSAIPQGN
+158 EYTGSGSAIPQNN
-171 TIYVLESGSYNID
+171 TIYVLKSGSYSIA
-184 NENIIIDGTLYS
+184 NENITIDGALYS
-196 SRALGKIEGKITD
+196 SRALGKIEGHTTGD

-221 INGSVYLINGS
+221 INGSVYL
-232 VYLSGYTH
+232 SGYSH

-245 ESKNYGKEITEY
+245 ESANYGKEITEY

-277 RVTFTDD
+277 RVTFTND

-302 TIKNGGVFYSDYSAK
+302 TIKNGGKFYSEYSAK
-317 IKNHLT
+317 IKNKLT

-336 VTDNEYTDNGTEKP
+336 VTDNTYDENGTEKP
-350 TKVSGNA
+350 TKVPGNA

-536 AEMNGEQLTLKQR
+536 AEMNGEQLSLIQR

-554 AKATYDFNHLNVIN
+554 ARATYDFNHLNVIN
-568 SKLYLAGSAKGKDGK
+568 SKLYLAGSAKGKDGN
-583 QLGGATISYAAIGSD
+583 QLGGAAISYAAIGSD
-598 GTLNVTEG
+598 GLLNVTEG
-606 LTSQSLDNA
+606 LTSQSLDNT

-621 CVVPFGNNIAVA
+621 CVMPFGDNIAVA
-633 STLGYSVYD
+633 STLGYSIYD
-642 PTLVKGDL
+642 PTLVKGTL
-650 TKTTG
+650 TTTTG

-662 NGTSLVGLNYKSEIT
+662 NGSSLVGLNYKSEIA
-677 AGDAEVQ
+677 AGDDEVQ

-703 SIAPNNGKNMIAIDS
+703 AIAPNNGKNMIAIDS

-733 YDSNGNQAW
+733 YESNGSQAW
-742 ASEWTTPTSKSD
+742 TSEWTTPTSKSD

-831 TGGAAK
+831 TGGAAQ

>member
-57 SVTNYKRSS
+57 SVTNYKRSN
-66 SNKARTRAFNE
+66 SNKARTRAIDEDLFN
-77 TLFKG
+77 G
-82 LTESTVPTAPSDEG
+82 LTESTKPAAPSADG
-96 AKQLNAATDLSNDKY
+96 AKQLNAAANLSGDKY

-118 YDFSNNTIENT
+118 YDFSNNTIKNT
-129 ILFVAGNS
+129 TLFVAGNS
-137 TVKYSNLGTGNT
+137 TVKYSNLGSGNT
-149 IVVKKGGKL
+149 IVVMKGGKL

-171 TIYVLESGSYNID
+171 TIYVLESGSYNINND
-184 NENIIIDGTLYS
+184 ITIDGTLYS

-221 INGSVYLINGS
+221 INGSVYL
-232 VYLSGYTH
+232 SGYKH
-240 TVTDP
+240 TVTDQNS
-245 ESKNYGKEITEY
+245 ENYGKEITEY

-277 RVTFTDD
+277 RVTFTDN

-292 VGKAAIVKNM
+292 VGQTAIVKNM
-302 TIKNGGVFYSDYSAK
+302 TIKEGGKFYSDYSAK
-317 IKNHLT
+317 IKNNLT
-323 MEAGSY
+323 MEPGSY
-329 MDLKYLN
+329 MNLAYLN
-336 VTDNEYTDNGTEKP
+336 VTDNTYDKNGTETVK
-350 TKVSGNA
+350 TAGNA

-365 QIVIGNHG
+365 KIVIGNHG

-386 GQIVMGDDADNV
+386 GQIVMGDDANNV

-445 KVEFEYLN
+445 KVDFDYLN
-453 WNSDVQS
+453 WNADVQS

-475 FSYVLKDAY
+475 FSYVLKDEY

-510 IVPTDNNKVYV
+510 IVPTDDNKVYV
-521 SYHTNGKE
+521 SYHTYGTE

-554 AKATYDFNHLNVIN
+554 AGATYDFNHLNVIN

-583 QLGGATISYAAIGSD
+583 QLGGAAISYAAIGSD
-598 GTLNVTEG
+598 GLLNVTEG
-606 LTSQSLDNA
+606 LTSQSLDNT

-621 CVVPFGNNIAVA
+621 CVVPFDNNIAVA
-633 STLGYSVYD
+633 STLGYSVYE
-642 PTLVKGDL
+642 PTLAKEAKDRVS
-650 TKTTG
+650 TTG

-662 NGTSLVGLNYKSEIT
+662 NGSSLVGLNYKSEIT
-677 AGDAEVQ
+677 AGDDEVQ

-733 YDSNGNQAW
+733 YENGSPAW
-742 ASEWTTPTSKSD
+742 ASEWTTPVSHGEG
-754 KNVSVDKRQGYI
+754 NVSVDKRQGYI

-831 TGGAAK
+831 TSGAAQ

>member
-66 SNKARTRAFNE
+66 SNKARTRVIDEDLFNGV
-77 TLFKG
+77 TK
-82 LTESTVPTAPSDEG
+82 STVPAAPSVDG
-96 AKQLNAATDLSNDKY
+96 AKQLNAAADLSNDKY

-149 IVVKKGGKL
+149 IVVMKGGKL
-158 EYTGSGSAIPQGN
+158 EYTGSGIAIPKDN
-171 TIYVLESGSYNID
+171 KIYVQESGSYSIIN
-184 NENIIIDGTLYS
+184 NEDIIIDGALYS
-196 SRALGKIEGKITD
+196 SRALGKIEGEITD

-221 INGSVYLINGS
+221 INGSVYL
-232 VYLSGYTH
+232 SGYTH

-245 ESKNYGKEITEY
+245 ESENYNKEITEY

-277 RVTFTDD
+277 RVTFTDN

-292 VGKAAIVKNM
+292 VGKAAIVNNM
-302 TIKNGGVFYSDYSAK
+302 TIKNGGKFYSEYSAK
-317 IKNHLT
+317 IKKQLT

-329 MDLKYLN
+329 MNLAYLN
-336 VTDNEYTDNGTEKP
+336 VTDNKYDKNGTEKP
-350 TKVSGNA
+350 TKVPGSA
-357 VADLQGNC
+357 VADLKGNC
-365 QIVIGNHG
+365 QIVIDNHG

-386 GQIVMGDDADNV
+386 GQIVMGDDANNV

-475 FSYVLKDAY
+475 FSYVLKDEY
-484 KVADQKKLMLLSTIA
+484 KIADQKKLMLLSTIA

-510 IVPTDNNKVYV
+510 IVPTDDNKVYV
-521 SYHTNGKE
+521 SYHTYGKD

-554 AKATYDFNHLNVIN
+554 AGATYDFNHLNVIN

-583 QLGGATISYAAIGSD
+583 QLGGAAISYAAIGSD
-598 GTLNVTEG
+598 GLLNVTEG
-606 LTSQSLDNA
+606 LTSQSLDNT

-621 CVVPFGNNIAVA
+621 CVVPFDNNIAVA
-633 STLGYSVYD
+633 STLGYSVYE
-642 PTLVKGDL
+642 PTLAKEAKDRVS
-650 TKTTG
+650 TTG

-677 AGDAEVQ
+677 AGDDEVQ

-692 SMKQTSSFNVG
+692 TMKQTSSFNVG

-733 YDSNGNQAW
+733 YESNGNQAW
-742 ASEWTTPTSKSD
+742 ASEWTTPTSNSD
-754 KNVSVDKRQGYI
+754 KNVSVDKRKGYI

-831 TGGAAK
+831 TSGDAK

>member
-66 SNKARTRAFNE
+66 SNKARTRAIDVA
-77 TLFKG
+77 LFDG
-82 LTESTVPTAPSDEG
+82 LTQMPDVPSNEDAV
-96 AKQLNAATDLSNDKY
+96 QLNAAKDLSNEKY
-111 KTRSGKT
+111 KTRNGKT
-118 YDFSNNTIENT
+118 YDFSNNTLQNAT
-129 ILFVAGNS
+129 LFVVGNS
-137 TVKYSNLGTGNT
+137 TVKYNNLGTGNT
-149 IVVKKGGKL
+149 IIVQKGGKL
-158 EYTGSGSAIPQGN
+158 EYTGNGTAIPQNN
-171 TIYVLESGSYNID
+171 TIIVLESGSYSIANDIT
-184 NENIIIDGTLYS
+184 IDGTLYS

-221 INGSVYLINGS
+221 INGSVF
-232 VYLSGYTH
+232 LSGYKH
-240 TVTDP
+240 KVTDP
-245 ESKNYGKEITEY
+245 ESENYGKELTEY

-277 RVTFTDD
+277 RVTFTND
-284 VVIAGALH
+284 VVIEGALH
-292 VGKAAIVKNM
+292 VGQTAIVKNM
-302 TIKNGGVFYSDYSAK
+302 TIKNGGKFYSDYSAK
-317 IKNHLT
+317 IKNNLT
-323 MEAGSY
+323 MEPGSY
-329 MDLKYLN
+329 MNLAYLN
-336 VTDNEYTDNGTEKP
+336 VTDNTYDKNGKETVK
-350 TKVSGNA
+350 TAGNA
-357 VADLQGNC
+357 VADLKGNC
-365 QIVIGNHG
+365 EIIIGNHG

-379 LKTDNTS
+379 LKTDNTA
-386 GQIVMGDDADNV
+386 GQIVMGDDANNV

-406 IYAGSDENVNFT
+406 IYAGNDENVNFT

-438 GAESEGN
+438 GAESAGN
-445 KVEFEYLN
+445 KVDFEYLN

-465 GGGALTAGPN
+465 GGGALIAGDN
-475 FSYVLKDAY
+475 FSYKLKEEY
-484 KVADQKKLMLLSTIA
+484 EVAKQKKLMLLSTIA

-521 SYHTNGKE
+521 SYHTNGAE

-536 AEMNGEQLTLKQR
+536 AEMNGDQLTLKQR

-554 AKATYDFNHLNVIN
+554 AGATYDFNHLNVID

-583 QLGGATISYAAIGSD
+583 QYGGATISYAAIESD
-598 GTLNVTEG
+598 GKLNVTEG
-606 LTSQSLDNA
+606 LSTLPLDNA

-621 CVVPFGNNIAVA
+621 CVVPFGNKIVVA
-633 STLGYSVYD
+633 NTKGYDV
-642 PTLVKGDL
+642 VEKDL
-650 TKTTG
+650 SGNKNTKAPG
-655 KAKFVAV
+655 KAKFLAL
-662 NGTSLVGLNYKSEIT
+662 NGSSLVGLNYKTEIT
-677 AGDAEVQ
+677 AGNDPVD
-684 GEVQVFDN
+684 GEIQVFDN
-692 SMKQTSSFNVG
+692 SMKQTSRFDVG

-733 YDSNGNQAW
+733 YENGSPAW
-742 ASEWTTPTSKSD
+742 TSEWTTPVSHGAG
-754 KNVSVDKRQGYI
+754 NVSVDNRQGYI

-781 AYGLVVLTKDG
+781 AYGLVVLNKNG
-792 KEVTHKRIGTSGN
+792 EEVTHKRIGTSGN

-831 TGGAAK
+831 TSGAAQ

>member
-1 MKVFNS
+1 M
-7 KLAAIGLAAFVF
+7 AAFVF

-66 SNKARTRAFNE
+66 SNKARTRAIDVA
-77 TLFKG
+77 LFDG
-82 LTESTVPTAPSDEG
+82 LTQMPDVPSNEDAV
-96 AKQLNAATDLSNDKY
+96 QLNAAKDLSNEKY
-111 KTRSGKT
+111 KTRNGKT
-118 YDFSNNTIENT
+118 YDFSNNTLQNAT
-129 ILFVAGNS
+129 LFVVGNS
-137 TVKYSNLGTGNT
+137 TVKYNNLGTGNT
-149 IVVKKGGKL
+149 IIVQKGGKL
-158 EYTGSGSAIPQGN
+158 EYTGNGTAIPQNN
-171 TIYVLESGSYNID
+171 TIIVLGSGSYSIANDIT
-184 NENIIIDGTLYS
+184 IDGTLYS

-221 INGSVYLINGS
+221 INGSVF
-232 VYLSGYTH
+232 LSGYKH
-240 TVTDP
+240 KVTDP
-245 ESKNYGKEITEY
+245 ESENYGKELTEY

-277 RVTFTDD
+277 RVTFTND
-284 VVIAGALH
+284 VVIEGALH
-292 VGKAAIVKNM
+292 VGQTAIVKNM
-302 TIKNGGVFYSDYSAK
+302 TIKNGGKFYSDYSAK
-317 IKNHLT
+317 IKNNLT
-323 MEAGSY
+323 MEPGSY
-329 MDLKYLN
+329 MNLAYLN
-336 VTDNEYTDNGTEKP
+336 VTDNTYDKNGKETVK
-350 TKVSGNA
+350 TAGNA
-357 VADLQGNC
+357 VADLKGNC
-365 QIVIGNHG
+365 EIIIGNHG

-379 LKTDNTS
+379 LKTDNTA
-386 GQIVMGDDADNV
+386 GQIVMGDDANNV

-406 IYAGSDENVNFT
+406 IYAGNDENVNFT

-438 GAESEGN
+438 GAESAGN
-445 KVEFEYLN
+445 KVDFEYLN

-465 GGGALTAGPN
+465 GGGALIAGDN
-475 FSYVLKDAY
+475 FSYKLKEEY
-484 KVADQKKLMLLSTIA
+484 EVAKQKKLMLLSTIA

-521 SYHTNGKE
+521 SYHTNGAE

-536 AEMNGEQLTLKQR
+536 AEMNGDQLTLKQR

-554 AKATYDFNHLNVIN
+554 AGATYDFNHLNVID

-583 QLGGATISYAAIGSD
+583 QYGGATISYAAIESD
-598 GTLNVTEG
+598 GKLNITEG
-606 LTSQSLDNA
+606 LSTLPLDNA

-621 CVVPFGNNIAVA
+621 CVVPFGNKIVVA
-633 STLGYSVYD
+633 NTKGYDV
-642 PTLVKGDL
+642 VEKDL
-650 TKTTG
+650 SGNKNTKAPG
-655 KAKFVAV
+655 KAKFLAL
-662 NGTSLVGLNYKSEIT
+662 NGSSLVGLNYKTEIT
-677 AGDAEVQ
+677 AGNDPVD
-684 GEVQVFDN
+684 GEIQVFDN
-692 SMKQTSSFNVG
+692 SMKQTSRFDVG

-733 YDSNGNQAW
+733 YENGSPAW
-742 ASEWTTPTSKSD
+742 TSEWTTPVSHGAG
-754 KNVSVDKRQGYI
+754 NVSVDNRQGYI

-781 AYGLVVLTKDG
+781 AYGLVVLNKNG
-792 KEVTHKRIGTSGN
+792 EEVTHKRIGTSGN

-831 TGGAAK
+831 TSGAAQQ

>member
-77 TLFKG
+77 TLFDG
-82 LTESTVPTAPSDEG
+82 LTESTVPAAPSVDG
-96 AKQLNAATDLSNDKY
+96 AKQLNAATNLSNDKY

-129 ILFVAGNS
+129 TLFVAGNS
-137 TVKYSNLGTGNT
+137 TVKYSNLGSGNT
-149 IVVKKGGKL
+149 IVVQKGGKL
-158 EYTGSGSAIPQGN
+158 EYTGSSSAIPQGN
-171 TIYVLESGSYNID
+171 TIYVLESGSYSIA
-184 NENIIIDGTLYS
+184 NENITIDGALYS
-196 SRALGKIEGKITD
+196 SRALGKIEGHTTGD

-221 INGSVYLINGS
+221 INGSVYL
-232 VYLSGYTH
+232 SGYKH

-245 ESKNYGKEITEY
+245 ESANYGKEITEY

-277 RVTFTDD
+277 RVTFTDN

-317 IKNHLT
+317 IKNKLT

-350 TKVSGNA
+350 TKVPGNA
-357 VADLQGNC
+357 VADLKGDC
-365 QIVIGNHG
+365 KIVIGNHG
-373 VMSFNT
+373 VMSFNI
-379 LKTDNTS
+379 LKTDNTA
-386 GQIVMGDDADNV
+386 GQVVLGDDANNV

-406 IYAGSDENVNFT
+406 IYAGNDENVNFI

-428 LAQFKECYKN
+428 LAQLKESYKN

-445 KVEFEYLN
+445 KVDFDYLVFN
-453 WNSDVQS
+453 ADVQS

-475 FSYVLKDAY
+475 FSYVLKDEY
-484 KVADQKKLMLLSTIA
+484 KVADKKKLMLLSTIA

-510 IVPTDNNKVYV
+510 IVPTDDNKVYV
-521 SYHTNGKE
+521 SYHTNGTE

-554 AKATYDFNHLNVIN
+554 AGATYDFNHLNVIN

-583 QLGGATISYAAIGSD
+583 QLGGAAISYAAIGGD
-598 GTLNVTEG
+598 GLLNVTEG

-642 PTLVKGDL
+642 PTLVKGEL

-662 NGTSLVGLNYKSEIT
+662 NGTSLVGLNYTSEIA

-692 SMKQTSSFNVG
+692 SMKQTSSFTVG
-703 SIAPNNGKNMIAIDS
+703 AIAPNNGKNMIAIDS

-733 YDSNGNQAW
+733 YENGSPAW
-742 ASEWTTPTSKSD
+742 DSEWTTPVSHGEG
-754 KNVSVDKRQGYI
+754 NISVDKRQGYI

-831 TGGAAK
+831 TSGAAQQ

>member
-30 TPITPGTVPSEITKI
+30 TPITSGTVPSEITKI

-66 SNKARTRAFNE
+66 SNKARTRAIDE
-77 TLFKG
+77 TLFNG
-82 LTESTVPTAPSDEG
+82 LTQMPNVPSNEDAV
-96 AKQLNAATDLSNDKY
+96 QLNAAKDLSNEKY
-111 KTRSGKT
+111 KTRNGKT
-118 YDFSNNTIENT
+118 YDFSNNTLQNAT
-129 ILFVAGNS
+129 LFVVGNS
-137 TVKYSNLGTGNT
+137 TVKYNNLGTGNT
-149 IVVKKGGKL
+149 IIVQKGGKL
-158 EYTGSGSAIPQGN
+158 EYTGNETAIPQNN
-171 TIYVLESGSYNID
+171 TIIVLESGSYSID
-184 NENIIIDGTLYS
+184 NENITIDGTLYS
-196 SRALGKIEGKITD
+196 SRALGKIKGEITD

-221 INGSVYLINGS
+221 INGSVF
-232 VYLSGYTH
+232 LSGYKH
-240 TVTDP
+240 KVTDQGS
-245 ESKNYGKEITEY
+245 ENYGKELTEY

-265 TINAGAK
+265 TINAGAR

-277 RVTFTDD
+277 RVTFTDN

-292 VGKAAIVKNM
+292 VGQTAIVNNM
-302 TIKNGGVFYSDYSAK
+302 TIKKGGVFYSEYSAK
-317 IKNHLT
+317 IKKQLT

-329 MDLKYLN
+329 MNLAYLN
-336 VTDNEYTDNGTEKP
+336 VTDNTYDKNGKETVK
-350 TKVSGNA
+350 TAGNA

-379 LKTDNTS
+379 LKTDNTAN
-386 GQIVMGDDADNV
+386 QIVLDGDANNV

-406 IYAGSDENVNFT
+406 IFDGNGEVNFI
-418 STPNTNNQTI
+418 STPNMNNQTF
-428 LAQFKECYKN
+428 LAQFGESYKN

-445 KVEFEYLN
+445 KIDFDLIDFN
-453 WNSDVQS
+453 ADVYS
-460 YDYIT
+460 YMYIT
-465 GGGALTAGPN
+465 GGGALIPGDN
-475 FSYVLKDAY
+475 FSYKLKDAY
-484 KVADQKKLMLLSTIA
+484 KAADQKKLMLLSNIQ
-499 NYDRD
+499 NNDRD

-510 IVPTDNNKVYV
+510 IVPTDDNKVYV
-521 SYHTNGKE
+521 SYHTYGNE

-536 AEMNGEQLTLKQR
+536 AEMNGDQLTLKQR

-554 AKATYDFNHLNVIN
+554 AGATYDFNHLNVID

-583 QLGGATISYAAIGSD
+583 QYGGATISYAAIESD
-598 GTLNVTEG
+598 GKLNVTEG
-606 LTSQSLDNA
+606 LSTLPLDNA

-621 CVVPFGNNIAVA
+621 CVVPFGNKIVVA
-633 STLGYSVYD
+633 NTKGYDV
-642 PTLVKGDL
+642 VEKDL
-650 TKTTG
+650 SGNKNTKAPG
-655 KAKFVAV
+655 KAKFLAL
-662 NGTSLVGLNYKSEIT
+662 NGSSLVGLNYKSEIT
-677 AGDAEVQ
+677 AGNNPVD
-684 GEVQVFDN
+684 GEIQVFN
-692 SMKQTSSFNVG
+692 SSMEQTSRFDVG

-733 YDSNGNQAW
+733 YNSNGSPAW
-742 ASEWTTPTSKSD
+742 TSEWTTPVSHGD
-754 KNVSVDKRQGYI
+754 GNVSVDNSQGYI

-831 TGGAAK
+831 TGGDAQQ

>member
-57 SVTNYKRSS
+57 SVTNYKHSN
-66 SNKARTRAFNE
+66 SNKARTRVIDEDLFN
-77 TLFKG
+77 G
-82 LTESTVPTAPSDEG
+82 VTESTVPKAPSVDG
-96 AKQLNAATDLSNDKY
+96 AKQLNAATNLSNDKY

-137 TVKYSNLGTGNT
+137 TVKYSNLGSGNT
-149 IVVKKGGKL
+149 IVVMNGGKL
-158 EYTGSGSAIPQGN
+158 EYTGSGSAIPQNN
-171 TIYVLESGSYNID
+171 TIYVLESGSYSID
-184 NENIIIDGTLYS
+184 NENITIDGALYS
-196 SRALGKIEGKITD
+196 SRALGKIDGKITD

-221 INGSVYLINGS
+221 INGSVYL
-232 VYLSGYTH
+232 SGYKH
-240 TVTDP
+240 TVTDQNS
-245 ESKNYGKEITEY
+245 ENYGKEITEY

-317 IKNHLT
+317 IKNKLT

-350 TKVSGNA
+350 TKVPGNA
-357 VADLQGNC
+357 VADLKGDC
-365 QIVIGNHG
+365 KIVIGNHG
-373 VMSFNT
+373 VMSFNI
-379 LKTDNTS
+379 LKTDNTA
-386 GQIVMGDDADNV
+386 GQVVLGDDANNV

-406 IYAGSDENVNFT
+406 IYARNDENVNFI

-445 KVEFEYLN
+445 KVDFDYLVFN
-453 WNSDVQS
+453 ADVQS

-475 FSYVLKDAY
+475 FSYVLKDEY

-510 IVPTDNNKVYV
+510 IVPTDDNKVYV
-521 SYHTNGKE
+521 SYHTNGKD

-549 VQQAE
+549 VQQA
-554 AKATYDFNHLNVIN
+554 AAGATYDFNHLSVIN

-583 QLGGATISYAAIGSD
+583 QLGGAAISYAAIGGD
-598 GTLNVTEG
+598 GLLNVTEG

-662 NGTSLVGLNYKSEIT
+662 NGTSLVGLNYTSEIA

-692 SMKQTSSFNVG
+692 SMKKTSSFNVG

-718 NGRIYVCKSAKGLMC
+718 DGSIYVCKSAKGLMC
-733 YDSNGNQAW
+733 YKNGSPAW
-742 ASEWTTPTSKSD
+742 ASEWTTPVSHGES
-754 KNVSVDKRQGYI
+754 NASVDKRQGYI
-766 NGVAVDD
+766 NGVAIDN

-831 TGGAAK
+831 TGGDAQQ

>member
-77 TLFKG
+77 TLFDG
-82 LTESTVPTAPSDEG
+82 VTESTKPTAPSADG

-118 YDFSNNTIENT
+118 YDFSNNKIENT
-129 ILFVAGNS
+129 TLFVVGNS
-137 TVKYSNLGTGNT
+137 TVKYNNLGTGNKI
-149 IVVKKGGKL
+149 IVQKGGKL
-158 EYTGSGSAIPQGN
+158 EYTGSGSAIPQNN
-171 TIYVLESGSYNID
+171 TIYVLESGSYSIA
-184 NENIIIDGTLYS
+184 NENITIDGALYS
-196 SRALGKIEGKITD
+196 SRALGKIDGKITD

-221 INGSVYLINGS
+221 INGSVF
-232 VYLSGYTH
+232 LSGYDH
-240 TVTDP
+240 IVTDP
-245 ESKNYGKEITEY
+245 ESANYNKTITEY

-277 RVTFTDD
+277 RVTFTND

-302 TIKNGGVFYSDYSAK
+302 TIKNGGVFYSDNSAK
-317 IKNHLT
+317 IKNKLT

-350 TKVSGNA
+350 TKVLGNA

-365 QIVIGNHG
+365 QIIIGNHG

-386 GQIVMGDDADNV
+386 GQIVMGDDDNNV

-406 IYAGSDENVNFT
+406 IYAGSDINVNFT

-445 KVEFEYLN
+445 KVEFEDLN

-484 KVADQKKLMLLSTIA
+484 KIADQKKLMLLSTIA

-504 TQSATA
+504 AQSATA

-521 SYHTNGKE
+521 SYHTNGKD

-549 VQQAE
+549 VQQAD
-554 AKATYDFNHLNVIN
+554 AGATYDFNHLNVIN
-568 SKLYLAGSAKGKDGK
+568 NKLYLAGSAKGKDGK
-583 QLGGATISYAAIGSD
+583 QLGGAAISYAAIGSD
-598 GTLNVTEG
+598 GTLNVKEG
-606 LTSQSLDNA
+606 LTSQSLDNT

-621 CVVPFGNNIAVA
+621 CIVPFGDNIAVA

-642 PTLVKGDL
+642 PTLVEGTL

-662 NGTSLVGLNYKSEIT
+662 NGTSLVGLNYTSEIA

-703 SIAPNNGKNMIAIDS
+703 AIAPNNGKNMIAIDS

-754 KNVSVDKRQGYI
+754 KNVSVDKRKGYI

-792 KEVTHKRIGTSGN
+792 KEVTHKRIGTSEN

-831 TGGAAK
+831 TGGAAQ

>member
-1 MKVFNS
+1 M
-7 KLAAIGLAAFVF
+7 AAFVF

-66 SNKARTRAFNE
+66 SNKARTRAIDE
-77 TLFKG
+77 TLFYG
-82 LTESTVPTAPSDEG
+82 LTESTKPAVPSADG
-96 AKQLNAATDLSNDKY
+96 AKQLNAAANLSGDKY

-129 ILFVAGNS
+129 TLFVAGNS
-137 TVKYSNLGTGNT
+137 TVKYSNLGSGNT
-149 IVVKKGGKL
+149 IVVLKGGKL
-158 EYTGSGSAIPQGN
+158 EYTGSGSAIPQNN
-171 TIYVLESGSYNID
+171 TIYVLESGSYSID
-184 NENIIIDGTLYS
+184 NENITIDGTLYS
-196 SRALGKIEGKITD
+196 SRALGKIDGKITD

-221 INGSVYLINGS
+221 INGSVF
-232 VYLSGYTH
+232 LSGYKH
-240 TVTDP
+240 TVTDQNS
-245 ESKNYGKEITEY
+245 ENYGKEITEY

-277 RVTFTDD
+277 RVTFTNN

-317 IKNHLT
+317 IKNQLT

-350 TKVSGNA
+350 TKVPGNA
-357 VADLQGNC
+357 VADLQGAC
-365 QIVIGNHG
+365 KIVIGNHG

-379 LKTDNTS
+379 LKTDNTF
-386 GQIVMGDDADNV
+386 GQIVIGDDANNV

-438 GAESEGN
+438 GAESAGN
-445 KVEFEYLN
+445 KVDFDYLN
-453 WNSDVQS
+453 WNADVQS
-460 YDYIT
+460 YDYVT

-475 FSYVLKDAY
+475 FSYVLKDEY
-484 KVADQKKLMLLSTIA
+484 EVAKQKKLMLLSTIA
-499 NYDRD
+499 NYERD

-521 SYHTNGKE
+521 SYHTNGAE

-536 AEMNGEQLTLKQR
+536 AEMNGEQLSLIQR

-554 AKATYDFNHLNVIN
+554 AGATYDFNHLNVIN
-568 SKLYLAGSAKGKDGK
+568 NKLYLAGSAKGKDGN
-583 QLGGATISYAAIGSD
+583 QLGGAAISYAAIGSD
-598 GTLNVTEG
+598 GLLNVTEG

-662 NGTSLVGLNYKSEIT
+662 NGSSLVGLNYTSEIT

-733 YDSNGNQAW
+733 YENGNQVW
-742 ASEWTTPTSKSD
+742 EWTTPVSHGAG
-754 KNVSVDKRQGYI
+754 NVSVDNRQGYI

-781 AYGLVVLTKDG
+781 AYGLVVLTKEG

-831 TGGAAK
+831 TSGAAQQ

>member
-66 SNKARTRAFNE
+66 SNKARTRAIDVA
-77 TLFKG
+77 LFDG
-82 LTESTVPTAPSDEG
+82 LTQMPDVPSNEDAV
-96 AKQLNAATDLSNDKY
+96 QLNAAKDLSNEKY
-111 KTRSGKT
+111 KTRNGKT
-118 YDFSNNTIENT
+118 YDFSNNTLQNAT
-129 ILFVAGNS
+129 LFVVGNS
-137 TVKYSNLGTGNT
+137 TVKYNNLGTGNT
-149 IVVKKGGKL
+149 IIVQKGGKL
-158 EYTGSGSAIPQGN
+158 EYTGNGTAIPQNN
-171 TIYVLESGSYNID
+171 TIIVLESGSYSIANDIT
-184 NENIIIDGTLYS
+184 IDGTLYS

-221 INGSVYLINGS
+221 INGSVF
-232 VYLSGYTH
+232 LSGYKH
-240 TVTDP
+240 KVTDP
-245 ESKNYGKEITEY
+245 ESENYGKELTEY

-277 RVTFTDD
+277 RVTFTND
-284 VVIAGALH
+284 VVIEGALH
-292 VGKAAIVKNM
+292 VGQTAIVKNM
-302 TIKNGGVFYSDYSAK
+302 TIKNGGKFYSDYSAK
-317 IKNHLT
+317 IKNNLT
-323 MEAGSY
+323 MEPGSY
-329 MDLKYLN
+329 MNLAYLN
-336 VTDNEYTDNGTEKP
+336 VTDNTYDKNGKETVK
-350 TKVSGNA
+350 TAGNA
-357 VADLQGNC
+357 VADLKGNC
-365 QIVIGNHG
+365 EIIIGNHG

-379 LKTDNTS
+379 LKTDNTA
-386 GQIVMGDDADNV
+386 GQIVMGDDANNV

-406 IYAGSDENVNFT
+406 IYAGNDENVNFT

-438 GAESEGN
+438 GAESAGN
-445 KVEFEYLN
+445 KVDFEYLN

-465 GGGALTAGPN
+465 GGGALIAGDN
-475 FSYVLKDAY
+475 FSYKLKEEY
-484 KVADQKKLMLLSTIA
+484 EVAKQKKLMLLSTIA

-521 SYHTNGKE
+521 SYHTYGAE

-536 AEMNGEQLTLKQR
+536 AEMNGDQLTLKQR

-554 AKATYDFNHLNVIN
+554 AGATYDFNHLNVID

-583 QLGGATISYAAIGSD
+583 QYGGATISYAAIESD
-598 GTLNVTEG
+598 GKLNVTEG
-606 LTSQSLDNA
+606 LSTLPLDNA

-621 CVVPFGNNIAVA
+621 CVVPFGNKIVVA
-633 STLGYSVYD
+633 NTKGYDV
-642 PTLVKGDL
+642 VEKDL
-650 TKTTG
+650 SGNKNTKAPG
-655 KAKFVAV
+655 KAKFLAL
-662 NGTSLVGLNYKSEIT
+662 NGSSLVGLNYKTEIT
-677 AGDAEVQ
+677 AGNDPVD
-684 GEVQVFDN
+684 GEIQVFDN

-703 SIAPNNGKNMIAIDS
+703 TIAPNNGKNMIAIDS

-733 YDSNGNQAW
+733 YENGSPAW
-742 ASEWTTPTSKSD
+742 TSEWTTPVSHGAG
-754 KNVSVDKRQGYI
+754 NVSVDNRQGYI

-781 AYGLVVLTKDG
+781 AYGLVVLNKNG
-792 KEVTHKRIGTSGN
+792 EEVTHKRIGTSGN

-831 TGGAAK
+831 TSGAAQQ

>member
-77 TLFKG
+77 TLFDG
-82 LTESTVPTAPSDEG
+82 VTESTKPTAPSADG

-118 YDFSNNTIENT
+118 YDFSNNKIENT
-129 ILFVAGNS
+129 TLFVVGNS
-137 TVKYSNLGTGNT
+137 TVKYNNLGTGNKI
-149 IVVKKGGKL
+149 IVQKGGKL
-158 EYTGSGSAIPQGN
+158 EYTGSGSAIPQNN
-171 TIYVLESGSYNID
+171 TIYVLESGSYSIA
-184 NENIIIDGTLYS
+184 NENITIDGALYS
-196 SRALGKIEGKITD
+196 SRALGKIEGHTTGD

-221 INGSVYLINGS
+221 INGSVYL
-232 VYLSGYTH
+232 SGYSH

-245 ESKNYGKEITEY
+245 ESANYGKEITEY

-277 RVTFTDD
+277 RVTFTND

-302 TIKNGGVFYSDYSAK
+302 TIKNGGKFYSEYSAK
-317 IKNHLT
+317 IKNKLT

-336 VTDNEYTDNGTEKP
+336 VTDNTYDENGTEKP
-350 TKVSGNA
+350 TKVPGNA

-386 GQIVMGDDADNV
+386 GQIVMGDDANNV

-536 AEMNGEQLTLKQR
+536 AEMNGEQLSLIQR

-554 AKATYDFNHLNVIN
+554 ARATYDFNHLNVIN
-568 SKLYLAGSAKGKDGK
+568 SKLYLAGSAKGKDGN
-583 QLGGATISYAAIGSD
+583 QLGGAAISYAAIGSD
-598 GTLNVTEG
+598 GLLNVTEG
-606 LTSQSLDNA
+606 LTSQSLDNT

-621 CVVPFGNNIAVA
+621 CVMPFGDNITVA
-633 STLGYSVYD
+633 STLGYSIYD
-642 PTLVKGDL
+642 PTLVKGTL
-650 TKTTG
+650 TTTTG

-662 NGTSLVGLNYKSEIT
+662 NGSSLVGLNYKSEIA
-677 AGDAEVQ
+677 AGDDEVQ

-703 SIAPNNGKNMIAIDS
+703 AIAPNNGKNMIAIDS

-733 YDSNGNQAW
+733 YESNGSQAW
-742 ASEWTTPTSKSD
+742 TSEWTTPTSKSD

-792 KEVTHKRIGTSGN
+792 KEVTHKRIGTAGN

-831 TGGAAK
+831 TGGAAQ

>member
-77 TLFKG
+77 TLFDG
-82 LTESTVPTAPSDEG
+82 LTESTKPTAPSADG
-96 AKQLNAATDLSNDKY
+96 AKQLNAAANLSGDKY

-137 TVKYSNLGTGNT
+137 TVKYSNLGSGNT
-149 IVVKKGGKL
+149 IVVLKGGKL

-171 TIYVLESGSYNID
+171 TIHVLESGSYSID
-184 NENIIIDGTLYS
+184 NENITIDGTLYS
-196 SRALGKIEGKITD
+196 SRALGKIEGQTKGD

-221 INGSVYLINGS
+221 INGSVYLNG
-232 VYLSGYTH
+232 YEH

-245 ESKNYGKEITEY
+245 ESENYGKVIREY

-277 RVTFTDD
+277 RVTFTND

-292 VGKAAIVKNM
+292 VGQTAIVKNM

-317 IKNHLT
+317 IKNKLS
-323 MEAGSY
+323 MEPGSY

-336 VTDNEYTDNGTEKP
+336 VTDNTYDENGTEKP
-350 TKVSGNA
+350 TKVPGNA

-386 GQIVMGDDADNV
+386 GQIVMGDDANNV

-445 KVEFEYLN
+445 KVDFDYLN
-453 WNSDVQS
+453 WNADVQS

-465 GGGALTAGPN
+465 GGGALTPGAN
-475 FSYVLKDAY
+475 FSYVLKDEY

-510 IVPTDNNKVYV
+510 IVPTDDNKVYV
-521 SYHTNGKE
+521 SYHTNGKD

-554 AKATYDFNHLNVIN
+554 AGATYDFNHLNVIN

-583 QLGGATISYAAIGSD
+583 QLGGAAISYATIGSD
-598 GTLNVTEG
+598 GRLNVTEG
-606 LTSQSLDNA
+606 LTSQSLDNT

-621 CVVPFGNNIAVA
+621 CVVPFDNNIAVA
-633 STLGYSVYD
+633 STLGYSVYE
-642 PTLVKGDL
+642 PTLAKEAKERVS
-650 TKTTG
+650 TTG
-655 KAKFVAV
+655 KAKFMAV

-677 AGDAEVQ
+677 AGDDEVQ

-692 SMKQTSSFNVG
+692 TMKQTSSFNVG

-718 NGRIYVCKSAKGLMC
+718 NGRIYVSKSAKGLMC
-733 YDSNGNQAW
+733 YENGSPAW

-831 TGGAAK
+831 TSGAAQ

>member
-77 TLFKG
+77 TLFNG
-82 LTESTVPTAPSDEG
+82 LTESTVPTAPSADG

-129 ILFVAGNS
+129 TLFVAGNS
-137 TVKYSNLGTGNT
+137 TVKYSNLGSGNT
-149 IVVKKGGKL
+149 IVVMKGGKL
-158 EYTGSGSAIPQGN
+158 EYTGSGSAIPQNN
-171 TIYVLESGSYNID
+171 TIYVLESGSYSID
-184 NENIIIDGTLYS
+184 NENIIIDGALYS
-196 SRALGKIEGKITD
+196 SRALGKIDGKITD

-221 INGSVYLINGS
+221 INGSVF
-232 VYLSGYTH
+232 LSGYDH
-240 TVTDP
+240 IVTDP
-245 ESKNYGKEITEY
+245 ESANYNKTITEY

-277 RVTFTDD
+277 RVTFTND

-302 TIKNGGVFYSDYSAK
+302 TIKNGGVFYSDNSAK
-317 IKNHLT
+317 IKNKLT

-350 TKVSGNA
+350 TKVPGNA
-357 VADLQGNC
+357 VADLKGNC

-379 LKTDNTS
+379 LKTDNTA
-386 GQIVMGDDADNV
+386 GQIVMGDDANNV

-438 GAESEGN
+438 GAESAGN
-445 KVEFEYLN
+445 KVDFDYLN
-453 WNSDVQS
+453 WNADVQS

-465 GGGALTAGPN
+465 GGGALIAGDN
-475 FSYVLKDAY
+475 FSYKLKEEY

-499 NYDRD
+499 NYERD

-521 SYHTNGKE
+521 SYHTNGND

-549 VQQAE
+549 VQQAD
-554 AKATYDFNHLNVIN
+554 AGATYDFNHLNVIN

-583 QLGGATISYAAIGSD
+583 QLGGAAISYAAIGSD
-598 GTLNVTEG
+598 GLLNVTEG
-606 LTSQSLDNA
+606 LTSQSLDNT

-621 CVVPFGNNIAVA
+621 CVVPFDNNIAVA
-633 STLGYSVYD
+633 STLGYSVYE
-642 PTLVKGDL
+642 PTLAKEAKDRVS
-650 TKTTG
+650 TTG

-662 NGTSLVGLNYKSEIT
+662 NGSSLVGLNYTSEIA

-718 NGRIYVCKSAKGLMC
+718 DGRIYVCKSAKGLMC
-733 YDSNGNQAW
+733 YNSNGNQAW
-742 ASEWTTPTSKSD
+742 TSEWTTPVSHGEG
-754 KNVSVDKRQGYI
+754 NISVDKRQGYI

-831 TGGAAK
+831 TSGAAQ

>member
-77 TLFKG
+77 TLFNG
-82 LTESTVPTAPSDEG
+82 LTESTIPTAPSADG

-118 YDFSNNTIENT
+118 YDFSTNTIENT
-129 ILFVAGNS
+129 TLFVAGNS
-137 TVKYSNLGTGNT
+137 TVKYSNLGSGNT
-149 IVVKKGGKL
+149 IVVLKGGKL
-158 EYTGSGSAIPQGN
+158 EYTGSSSAIPQGN
-171 TIYVLESGSYNID
+171 TIYVLESGSYSIA
-184 NENIIIDGTLYS
+184 NENITIDGALYS
-196 SRALGKIEGKITD
+196 SRALGKIEGHTTGD

-221 INGSVYLINGS
+221 INGSVYL
-232 VYLSGYTH
+232 SGYKH

-245 ESKNYGKEITEY
+245 ESANYGKEITEY

-277 RVTFTDD
+277 RVTFTDN
-284 VVIAGALH
+284 VVLAGALH
-292 VGKAAIVKNM
+292 VGKAAIVKSM
-302 TIKNGGVFYSDYSAK
+302 TIKDGGKFYSDYSAK
-317 IKNHLT
+317 IKNKLT

-350 TKVSGNA
+350 TKVLGNA

-365 QIVIGNHG
+365 QIIIGNHG

-386 GQIVMGDDADNV
+386 GQIVMGDDDNNV

-438 GAESEGN
+438 GAESAGN
-445 KVEFEYLN
+445 KVDFDYLN
-453 WNSDVQS
+453 WNADVQS
-460 YDYIT
+460 YDYVT

-475 FSYVLKDAY
+475 FSYVLKDEY
-484 KVADQKKLMLLSTIA
+484 EVAKQKKLMLLSTIA
-499 NYDRD
+499 NYERD

-521 SYHTNGKE
+521 SYHTNGKD

-549 VQQAE
+549 VQQAD
-554 AKATYDFNHLNVIN
+554 AGATYDFNHLNVIN
-568 SKLYLAGSAKGKDGK
+568 NKLYLAGSAKGKDGK
-583 QLGGATISYAAIGSD
+583 QFGGATVSYAAIGGD

-606 LTSQSLDNA
+606 LSTVALDNT

-621 CVVPFGNNIAVA
+621 CVMPFGDNIAVA
-633 STLGYSVYD
+633 STLGYSVYN
-642 PTLVKGDL
+642 PTLAEGTL

-662 NGTSLVGLNYKSEIT
+662 NGSSLVGLNYTSEIA

-733 YDSNGNQAW
+733 YENGNQVW
-742 ASEWTTPTSKSD
+742 EWTTPVSHGAG
-754 KNVSVDKRQGYI
+754 NVSVDNRQGYI

-781 AYGLVVLTKDG
+781 AYGLVVLTKEG

-831 TGGAAK
+831 TSGAAQ

>member
-66 SNKARTRAFNE
+66 SNKARTRAIDKA
-77 TLFKG
+77 LFDG
-82 LTESTVPTAPSDEG
+82 LTESTVPTAPSADG
-96 AKQLNAATDLSNDKY
+96 AKQLNAAADLSNDKY

-149 IVVKKGGKL
+149 IVVMKGGKL
-158 EYTGSGSAIPQGN
+158 EYTGSGSAIPQNN
-171 TIYVLESGSYNID
+171 TIYVLESGSYSID
-184 NENIIIDGTLYS
+184 NENIIIDGALYS
-196 SRALGKIEGKITD
+196 SRALGKIDGKITD

-221 INGSVYLINGS
+221 INGSVF
-232 VYLSGYTH
+232 LSSYDH
-240 TVTDP
+240 IVTDP
-245 ESKNYGKEITEY
+245 ESANYNKTITEY

-277 RVTFTDD
+277 RVTFTND

-302 TIKNGGVFYSDYSAK
+302 TIKNGGVFYSDNSAK
-317 IKNHLT
+317 IKNKFT

-350 TKVSGNA
+350 TKVPGNA
-357 VADLQGNC
+357 VADLQGAC
-365 QIVIGNHG
+365 KIVIGNHG

-379 LKTDNTS
+379 LKTDNTF
-386 GQIVMGDDADNV
+386 GQIVIGDDANNV

-438 GAESEGN
+438 GAESAGN
-445 KVEFEYLN
+445 KVDFDYLN
-453 WNSDVQS
+453 WNADVQS
-460 YDYIT
+460 YDYVT

-475 FSYVLKDAY
+475 FSYVLKDEY
-484 KVADQKKLMLLSTIA
+484 EVAKQKKLMLLSTIA
-499 NYDRD
+499 NYERD

-521 SYHTNGKE
+521 SYHTNGKD

-554 AKATYDFNHLNVIN
+554 AGATYDFNHLNVIN

-583 QLGGATISYAAIGSD
+583 QLGGAAISYAAIGGD
-598 GTLNVTEG
+598 GLLNVTEG

-642 PTLVKGDL
+642 PTLVKGEL

-662 NGTSLVGLNYKSEIT
+662 NGTSLVGLNYTSEIT

-733 YDSNGNQAW
+733 YENGSPAW

-805 SANYVAVKNGLIYVA
+805 SANYVAVKNGLIFVA

-831 TGGAAK
+831 TSGAAQQ

>member
-221 INGSVYLINGS
+221 INGSVYL
-232 VYLSGYTH
+232 SGYTH

-265 TINAGAK
+265 TIN
-272 VNTLD
+272 
-277 RVTFTDD
+277 
-284 VVIAGALH
+284 AGALH

>member
-77 TLFKG
+77 NLFDG
-82 LTESTVPTAPSDEG
+82 LTESTKPTAPSVDG
-96 AKQLNAATDLSNDKY
+96 AKQLNAAVDLSNDKY

-129 ILFVAGNS
+129 TLFVAGNS
-137 TVKYSNLGTGNT
+137 TVKYSNLGSGNT
-149 IVVKKGGKL
+149 IVVMKGGKL

-171 TIYVLESGSYNID
+171 TIYVQGSGSYSID
-184 NENIIIDGTLYS
+184 NENITIDGTLYS
-196 SRALGKIEGKITD
+196 SRALGKIEGHTTGD

-221 INGSVYLINGS
+221 INGSVYL
-232 VYLSGYTH
+232 SGYSH

-245 ESKNYGKEITEY
+245 ESANYGKEITEY

-272 VNTLD
+272 VNTLY

-284 VVIAGALH
+284 VVLAGALH

-302 TIKNGGVFYSDYSAK
+302 TIKNGGKFYSEYSAK
-317 IKNHLT
+317 IKNKLT

-336 VTDNEYTDNGTEKP
+336 VTDNTYDENGTEKP
-350 TKVSGNA
+350 TKVPGNA

-510 IVPTDNNKVYV
+510 IVPTDDNKVYV
-521 SYHTNGKE
+521 SYHTNGQE

-549 VQQAE
+549 VQQE
-554 AKATYDFNHLNVIN
+554 ATGSICDFNHLNVIN

-583 QLGGATISYAAIGSD
+583 QLGGAAISYAAIGSD
-598 GTLNVTEG
+598 GLLNVTEG
-606 LTSQSLDNA
+606 LTSQSLDNT

-621 CVVPFGNNIAVA
+621 CVMPFGDNIAVA

-642 PTLVKGDL
+642 PTLVKGTL

-662 NGTSLVGLNYKSEIT
+662 NGTSLVGLNYTSEIT

-684 GEVQVFDN
+684 GDVQVFDN

-733 YDSNGNQAW
+733 YENGSPAW

-792 KEVTHKRIGTSGN
+792 KEVTHKRIGTAGN

-820 YGKGRIQVFKL
+820 YRKGRIQVFKL
-831 TGGAAK
+831 TGGAAQ

>member
-77 TLFKG
+77 TLFDG
-82 LTESTVPTAPSDEG
+82 VTESTKPTAPSADG

-118 YDFSNNTIENT
+118 YDFSNNKIENT
-129 ILFVAGNS
+129 TLFVVGNS
-137 TVKYSNLGTGNT
+137 TVKYNNLGTGNKI
-149 IVVKKGGKL
+149 IVQKGGKL
-158 EYTGSGSAIPQGN
+158 EYTGSGSAIPQNN
-171 TIYVLESGSYNID
+171 TIYVLESGSYSIA
-184 NENIIIDGTLYS
+184 NENITIDGALYS
-196 SRALGKIEGKITD
+196 SRALGKIEGHTTGD

-221 INGSVYLINGS
+221 INGSVYL
-232 VYLSGYTH
+232 SGYSH

-245 ESKNYGKEITEY
+245 ESANYGKEITEY

-272 VNTLD
+272 VNTLN
-277 RVTFTDD
+277 RVTFTND

-302 TIKNGGVFYSDYSAK
+302 TIKNGGKFYSEYSAK
-317 IKNHLT
+317 IKNKLT

-336 VTDNEYTDNGTEKP
+336 VTDNTYDENGTEKP
-350 TKVSGNA
+350 TKVPGNA

-386 GQIVMGDDADNV
+386 GQIVMGDDANNV

-536 AEMNGEQLTLKQR
+536 AEMNGEQLSLIQR

-554 AKATYDFNHLNVIN
+554 ARATYDFNHLNVIN
-568 SKLYLAGSAKGKDGK
+568 SKLYLAGSAKGKDGN
-583 QLGGATISYAAIGSD
+583 QLGGAAISYAAIGSD
-598 GTLNVTEG
+598 GLLNVTEG
-606 LTSQSLDNA
+606 LTSQSLDNT

-621 CVVPFGNNIAVA
+621 CVMPFGDNITVA
-633 STLGYSVYD
+633 STLGYSIYD
-642 PTLVKGDL
+642 PTLVKGTL
-650 TKTTG
+650 TTTTG

-662 NGTSLVGLNYKSEIT
+662 NGSSLVGLNYKSEIA
-677 AGDAEVQ
+677 AGDDEVQ

-703 SIAPNNGKNMIAIDS
+703 AIAPNNGKNMIAIDS

-754 KNVSVDKRQGYI
+754 KNVSVDKRKGYI

-792 KEVTHKRIGTSGN
+792 KEVTHKRIGTSEN

-831 TGGAAK
+831 TGGAAQ

>member
-77 TLFKG
+77 TLFDG
-82 LTESTVPTAPSDEG
+82 VTESTKPTAPSADG

-118 YDFSNNTIENT
+118 YDFSNNKIENT
-129 ILFVAGNS
+129 TLFVVGNS
-137 TVKYSNLGTGNT
+137 TVKYNNLGTGNKI
-149 IVVKKGGKL
+149 IVQKGGKL
-158 EYTGSGSAIPQGN
+158 EYTGSGSAIPQNN
-171 TIYVLESGSYNID
+171 TIYVLESGSYSIA
-184 NENIIIDGTLYS
+184 NENITIDGALYS
-196 SRALGKIEGKITD
+196 SRALGKIDGKITD

-221 INGSVYLINGS
+221 INGSVF
-232 VYLSGYTH
+232 LSGYDH
-240 TVTDP
+240 IVTDP
-245 ESKNYGKEITEY
+245 ESANYNKTITEY

-277 RVTFTDD
+277 RVTFTND

-302 TIKNGGVFYSDYSAK
+302 TIKNGGVFYSDNSAK
-317 IKNHLT
+317 IKNKLT

-350 TKVSGNA
+350 TKVLGNA

-365 QIVIGNHG
+365 QIIIGNHG

-386 GQIVMGDDADNV
+386 GQIVMGDDDNNV

-406 IYAGSDENVNFT
+406 IYAGSDINVNFT

-445 KVEFEYLN
+445 KVEFEDLN

-484 KVADQKKLMLLSTIA
+484 KIADQKKLMLLSTIA

-504 TQSATA
+504 AQSATA

-521 SYHTNGKE
+521 SYHTNGKD

-549 VQQAE
+549 VQQAD
-554 AKATYDFNHLNVIN
+554 AGATYDFNHLNVIN
-568 SKLYLAGSAKGKDGK
+568 NKLYLAGSAKGKDGK
-583 QLGGATISYAAIGSD
+583 QLGGAAISYAAIGSD
-598 GTLNVTEG
+598 GTLNVKEG
-606 LTSQSLDNA
+606 LTSQSLDNT

-621 CVVPFGNNIAVA
+621 CIVPFGDNIAVA

-642 PTLVKGDL
+642 PTLVEGTL

-662 NGTSLVGLNYKSEIT
+662 NGTSLVGLNYTSEIA

-703 SIAPNNGKNMIAIDS
+703 AIAPNNGKNMIAIDS

-754 KNVSVDKRQGYI
+754 KNVSVDKRKGYI

-792 KEVTHKRIGTSGN
+792 KEVTHKRIGTSEN

-831 TGGAAK
+831 TSGDAQ